1 MEAGP
6 KQGACTAVGV
16 AAGSM
21 SIAGGQAHVVQQQQ
35 QQQQHV
41 HEPATGENCNP
52 EEGVLTARVHVPEL
66 YVSKCLQFPKD
77 QLVWDV
83 KQQCLASLPKVAT
96 WYRELKESFN
106 YGLFCPPV
114 NGKAG
119 KFLDEERRL
128 GDYPFNGP
136 VGYLELKYKRRVYKM
151 LHLDEKQ
158 LKAMH
163 TRTNLRRL
171 LDYVANS
178 QVEKIAKMCSKGL
191 DPNFHCQETGETP
204 LTLATSLKKPSKVII
219 ALVNGGALLDY
230 RTKEGLT
237 AMHRAVERNSLE
249 AVKTLLEL
257 GASPNYKD
265 TKGLTP
271 LYYSVIYKTD
281 PMLCETLLHDHATIG
296 AQDLQGWQEVHQA
309 CRNNLVQHLDHL
321 LFYGADMNARNAS
334 GNTPLH
340 VCAVNNTDSSCI
352 RQLLFRGAQ
361 KDSLNYANQT
371 PYQVAV
377 IAGNMELAEVI
388 KSYQP
393 EEVVPFKG
401 PPRYNPKRRS
411 VAFGGMTT
419 SCSASNLGTLTRI
432 PSSSEHQ
439 GTIGSTSSSSSTL
452 TRTISVDQY
461 PTGALSRLSI
471 AEQYSTGILSRTSTS
486 ATTTSTTMTTTT
498 TTTAASSASSS
509 SSSSSSSGEPLYS
522 CGNIK
527 RNVASNIEQYAMGTL
542 SRITPSNENY
552 PNSGTLS
559 RTPSSERQYATTG
572 SLTRAPSNEQYSNTA
587 TLSRTPST
595 EKYSSTSISRASS
608 TEQQQQQQQQH
619 SSSNITRTESHQS
632 NLNRVPSMER
642 SDNGALQRI
651 PSEQHLTGTTTTR
664 AQLHEQTSHHSIIS
678 RNEHLQNTIN
688 RLPSEYQSP
697 GTLRDPTAR
706 SPAAEHYQNLRIEGL
721 TRLHEH
727 RIELQ
732 HRLDIHGRTMEM
744 PPSPSPSSRSLAP
757 FSSASSSLSEGSN
770 QPSGEDSASIVTDKS
785 LGDTA
790 SDVISDSSGVGTSQS
805 DTTNSLSIPGTTVV
819 CVESYSSGIAG
830 HLNINQGDILEVTGA
845 TDCGLLE
852 GVLRGQG
859 TGLFPAHCV
868 QEVRLR
874 HTNIPLGPQIVRE
887 GRNRVLGRRESQ
899 HKYFATAPR
908 LKKPV
913 TAEPRT
919 VVLHRSR
926 KGFGFVLR
934 GAKATSPLMELTPS
948 ARYPALQ
955 YLDDVDQGG
964 VADLAGLRKGDFL
977 IQINGE
983 DVTTASHEHVVD
995 LIRRSGELVRMTV
1008 VSPVISLPNS
1018 QSAAALPTSQPNQRQ
1033 YATLPRKGSTNVP
1046 MSGTLGRS
1054 PAPLPPRRD
1063 PKTTLSVGRA
1073 RARSM
1078 VAGLEGGGEKD
1089 DRDDIAST
1097 GGKSSSAESIHLPQQ
1112 PSTGSNTGQNTPVQ
1126 PRTAS
1131 IRSRPT
1137 SSRITAAELEELFQ
1151 RQQGSAN
1158 GQYGS
1163 SMMSSHF
1170 QTGQATKSHP
1180 SSPAKTGRVYA
1191 SVAEMK
1197 RKGKSSSRVRFFG
1210 GLGGGSDLHRDFHST
1225 PDLNVQAQ
1233 SAILGAKGH
1242 RSQEDVNALIGRN
1255 ALPPPNHP
1263 PPPPPVGQVIKVNVG
1278 PNAPDVVTPSSVYDN
1293 MAHIQQVKELAA
1305 ASSEGGYGVMSSFR
1319 PSNSA
1324 KLYASPEDMKTVGYR
1339 SRSLPAHSTGSHIR
1353 KSHSL
1358 RTPNNGGFKQA
1369 TNGQAP
1375 SGSVTNVSAASNGV
1389 SSGNQAGSNN
1399 QYAQPLKTNRSHSI
1413 AGTRE
1418 RKKKSITSSSSV
1430 TNLSSSVAAPPIP
1443 EPDYSLSES
1452 ENDEEEE
1459 EEREE
1464 EEETDEGE
1472 SEITKELEKAAAR
1485 EKLESTRETSGNS
1498 NASGSSSSGS
1508 SSLPHSFSVEEIQ
1521 KVRTQL
1527 KSSKSHP
1534 NEFLLSQQTQQ
1545 LVEDGD
1551 NSSSG
1556 VSSDQDVPVGPPT
1569 GFDDTSRND
1578 NNAVQSTISSDKE
1591 NNNPKRMNYSSGM
1604 LTRHAVSL
1612 AQLPPPIEADAEEQ
1626 NNDLFVPPPP
1636 EFNAGPSANNGGDN
1650 ELVFAPPPQFCDT
1663 RQSQSR
1669 VKIIGAIPKVGNNQV
1684 KPPTGRLHSQ

>member
-1 MEAGP
+1 MEAIP
-6 KQGACTAVGV
+6 KPGV
-16 AAGSM
+16 CPG
-21 SIAGGQAHVVQQQQ
+21 GGQAGSVTGCQVQPPQGQ
-35 QQQQHV
+35 
-41 HEPATGENCNP
+41 EIANETGP
-52 EEGVLTARVHVPEL
+52 VEEGVLLARVHVPEL

-171 LDYVANS
+171 LEYVANS

-204 LTLATSLKKPSKVII
+204 LTLATTLKKPSKVII

-230 RTKEGLT
+230 RTKDGLT
-237 AMHRAVERNSLE
+237 AMHRAVERNSLD

-296 AQDLQGWQEVHQA
+296 AQDLQGWQEVHHA

-388 KSYQP
+388 KNYQL

-419 SCSASNLGTLTRI
+419 SCSAINLGTLTRI
-432 PSSSEHQ
+432 PSTNETTTC
-439 GTIGSTSSSSSTL
+439 GTL

-461 PTGALSRLSI
+461 S
-471 AEQYSTGILSRTSTS
+471 
-486 ATTTSTTMTTTT
+486 
-498 TTTAASSASSS
+498 
-509 SSSSSSSGEPLYS
+509 
-522 CGNIK
+522 
-527 RNVASNIEQYAMGTL
+527 
-542 SRITPSNENY
+542 
-552 PNSGTLS
+552 SGTLS
-559 RTPSSERQYATTG
+559 RLPISEQYNTSIGSVRIPSSNEQYSSSSFITRTT
-572 SLTRAPSNEQYSNTA
+572 PSNEQYSSA
-587 TLSRTPST
+587 SMSRVLSA
-595 EKYSSTSISRASS
+595 EHQYSGMSRAESHHSS
-608 TEQQQQQQQQH
+608 LNRVPSIDQARVECGTLQRIPSDQQLGTITRAQQQQQQQQ
-619 SSSNITRTESHQS
+619 
-632 NLNRVPSMER
+632 
-642 SDNGALQRI
+642 
-651 PSEQHLTGTTTTR
+651 
-664 AQLHEQTSHHSIIS
+664 QLHQHDQHIHHAMNRS
-678 RNEHLQNTIN
+678 EHLQNTIN
-688 RLPSEYQSP
+688 RVPSEYQTP
-697 GTLRDPTAR
+697 ALRDPNAR
-706 SPAAEHYQNLRIEGL
+706 SPNVVEHYQNMRIEGL
-721 TRLHEH
+721 TRLQEH

-732 HRLDIHGRTMEM
+732 HRLDIHGRMMEM

-757 FSSASSSLSEGSN
+757 FSSASSSLSDGSN

-805 DTTNSLSIPGTTVV
+805 DTTNSISIPGTTVV
-819 CVESYSSGIAG
+819 CVESYNSGIAG
-830 HLNINQGDILEVTGA
+830 HLTINQGDILEVTGA

-859 TGLFPAHCV
+859 TGLIPAHCV

-874 HTNIPLGPQIVRE
+874 HTNIPMGSQHVRE

-899 HKYFATAPR
+899 QHKYFATAPR
-908 LKKPV
+908 LKKPISMFSV
-913 TAEPRT
+913 TSEPRS
-919 VVLHRSR
+919 VVLHRAR
-926 KGFGFVLR
+926 KGFGFILR
-934 GAKATSPLMELTPS
+934 GAKTTPSNLLGLTP
-948 ARYPALQ
+948 AAQ
-955 YLDDVDQGG
+955 YLDDVSPGG
-964 VADLAGLRKGDFL
+964 VADLAGLKKGDFL

-983 DVTTASHEHVVD
+983 DVSTASHEHVVD

-1008 VSPVISLPNS
+1008 VSPVVNLPNS

-1033 YATLPRKGSTNVP
+1033 YATLPRKGSNNVP
-1046 MSGTLGRS
+1046 ISGTLGRS
-1054 PAPLPPRRD
+1054 PAPMPPRRD

-1112 PSTGSNTGQNTPVQ
+1112 PSTGPNTGQNTPVQ

-1151 RQQGSAN
+1151 RQQGNDSS
-1158 GQYGS
+1158 QYGT

-1170 QTGQATKSHP
+1170 QSGPATKSHP
-1180 SSPAKTGRVYA
+1180 SSPAKTGRVYT

-1197 RKGKSSSRVRFFG
+1197 RKGKCGRNKPKACNKQRF
-1210 GLGGGSDLHRDFHST
+1210 GLKC
-1225 PDLNVQAQ
+1225 N
-1233 SAILGAKGH
+1233 
-1242 RSQEDVNALIGRN
+1242 QEDE
-1255 ALPPPNHP
+1255 
-1263 PPPPPVGQVIKVNVG
+1263 
-1278 PNAPDVVTPSSVYDN
+1278 DY
-1293 MAHIQQVKELAA
+1293 
-1305 ASSEGGYGVMSSFR
+1305 
-1319 PSNSA
+1319 
-1324 KLYASPEDMKTVGYR
+1324 LYY
-1339 SRSLPAHSTGSHIR
+1339 
-1353 KSHSL
+1353 
-1358 RTPNNGGFKQA
+1358 
-1369 TNGQAP
+1369 
-1375 SGSVTNVSAASNGV
+1375 
-1389 SSGNQAGSNN
+1389 
-1399 QYAQPLKTNRSHSI
+1399 
-1413 AGTRE
+1413 
-1418 RKKKSITSSSSV
+1418 
-1430 TNLSSSVAAPPIP
+1430 
-1443 EPDYSLSES
+1443 
-1452 ENDEEEE
+1452 
-1459 EEREE
+1459 
-1464 EEETDEGE
+1464 
-1472 SEITKELEKAAAR
+1472 
-1485 EKLESTRETSGNS
+1485 
-1498 NASGSSSSGS
+1498 
-1508 SSLPHSFSVEEIQ
+1508 
-1521 KVRTQL
+1521 
-1527 KSSKSHP
+1527 
-1534 NEFLLSQQTQQ
+1534 
-1545 LVEDGD
+1545 
-1551 NSSSG
+1551 
-1556 VSSDQDVPVGPPT
+1556 
-1569 GFDDTSRND
+1569 
-1578 NNAVQSTISSDKE
+1578 
-1591 NNNPKRMNYSSGM
+1591 
-1604 LTRHAVSL
+1604 
-1612 AQLPPPIEADAEEQ
+1612 
-1626 NNDLFVPPPP
+1626 
-1636 EFNAGPSANNGGDN
+1636 
-1650 ELVFAPPPQFCDT
+1650 
-1663 RQSQSR
+1663 
-1669 VKIIGAIPKVGNNQV
+1669 
-1684 KPPTGRLHSQ
+1684 

>member
-1 MEAGP
+1 MNEYKYRETKKNTRLPGP
-6 KQGACTAVGV
+6 PHHHHHPSLLRLCYGYTTTA
-16 AAGSM
+16 S
-21 SIAGGQAHVVQQQQ
+21 S
-35 QQQQHV
+35 
-41 HEPATGENCNP
+41 P
-52 EEGVLTARVHVPEL
+52 L
-66 YVSKCLQFPKD
+66 SS
-77 QLVWDV
+77 
-83 KQQCLASLPKVAT
+83 ASQVAT

-171 LDYVANS
+171 LDYVASS

-204 LTLATSLKKPSKVII
+204 LTLATTLKKPSKVII

-271 LYYSVIYKTD
+271 LYYSVTCKTD

-340 VCAVNNTDSSCI
+340 VCAVNNTDASCI

-388 KSYQP
+388 KNYQP

-411 VAFGGMTT
+411 VAFAGASMMTT
-419 SCSASNLGTLTRI
+419 SCSANNLGTLTRI
-432 PSSSEHQ
+432 PSTEQHAAASNAASSVAA
-439 GTIGSTSSSSSTL
+439 GGTL
-452 TRTISVDQY
+452 TRTVSVEQY
-461 PTGALSRLSI
+461 ASI
-471 AEQYSTGILSRTSTS
+471 TRVQFAEQY
-486 ATTTSTTMTTTT
+486 
-498 TTTAASSASSS
+498 AAA
-509 SSSSSSSGEPLYS
+509 
-522 CGNIK
+522 
-527 RNVASNIEQYAMGTL
+527 
-542 SRITPSNENY
+542 
-552 PNSGTLS
+552 
-559 RTPSSERQYATTG
+559 
-572 SLTRAPSNEQYSNTA
+572 
-587 TLSRTPST
+587 
-595 EKYSSTSISRASS
+595 
-608 TEQQQQQQQQH
+608 
-619 SSSNITRTESHQS
+619 
-632 NLNRVPSMER
+632 NLNRVPSTEQPYHPPLPPSSASGGTLVRVGEKYAQHGVLSRASSGERYDPTLARISSTSEQYPANTLTRVSSMEQYPVVAAGLSR
-642 SDNGALQRI
+642 VPSTEQYPSNVASVESASASHHHGSLGRVPSVESSSRNDLPRI
-651 PSEQHLTGTTTTR
+651 PSEQDGHRLT
-664 AQLHEQTSHHSIIS
+664 
-678 RNEHLQNTIN
+678 
-688 RLPSEYQSP
+688 SEYQSP
-697 GTLRDPTAR
+697 NSLRDPNAR
-706 SPAAEHYQNLRIEGL
+706 LPTAAENYQNLRMEGL
-721 TRLHEH
+721 TRLQEH
-727 RIELQ
+727 RLELQ
-732 HRLDIHGRTMEM
+732 HRLDMHRTMEM

-819 CVESYSSGIAG
+819 CVESYNSGITG
-830 HLNINQGDILEVTGA
+830 HLTINQGDILEVTGA

-852 GVLRGQG
+852 GILRGQG

-874 HTNIPLGPQIVRE
+874 HTNIPLGPQSARD

-913 TAEPRT
+913 TSEPRT

-983 DVTTASHEHVVD
+983 DVTTASHERVVD
-995 LIRRSGELVRMTV
+995 LIRKSGELVRMTV
-1008 VSPVISLPNS
+1008 VSPMISLPNS
-1018 QSAAALPTSQPNQRQ
+1018 QSAAALPTSQPIQRQ
-1033 YATLPRKGSTNVP
+1033 YATLPRKGNNNVVIG
-1046 MSGTLGRS
+1046 GTLGRS
-1054 PAPLPPRRD
+1054 PAPAPPRRD

-1078 VAGLEGGGEKD
+1078 VAGLEGGGERD
-1089 DRDDIAST
+1089 DRDEIAST
-1097 GGKSSSAESIHLPQQ
+1097 GAKSSSAESIHMPQQ
-1112 PSTGSNTGQNTPVQ
+1112 SSTGSNTGQNTPVQ

-1151 RQQGSAN
+1151 RQQGSA
-1158 GQYGS
+1158 GSQYNS

-1170 QTGQATKSHP
+1170 QTVSQSTKSHP

-1197 RKGKSSSRVRFFG
+1197 RKGKSHSRVRFFG

-1225 PDLNVQAQ
+1225 PDLNVQVQ
-1233 SAILGAKGH
+1233 SSSLLAPKGH
-1242 RSQEDVNALIGRN
+1242 RSQEDVNALNGRN
-1255 ALPPPNHP
+1255 GLPPPNHP
-1263 PPPPPVGQVIKVNVG
+1263 PPPPPVGQVVKVNVG
-1278 PNAPDVVTPSSVYDN
+1278 ANVPDVVTPASVYDN

-1305 ASSEGGYGVMSSFR
+1305 ATVESGYGVMSSFR

-1339 SRSLPAHSTGSHIR
+1339 SRSLPATRSHIR

-1358 RTPNNGGFKQA
+1358 RAPNTTFKPPGSQQTLNNNSCANGN
-1369 TNGQAP
+1369 TN
-1375 SGSVTNVSAASNGV
+1375 SSA
-1389 SSGNQAGSNN
+1389 NN

-1413 AGTRE
+1413 TGIRE
-1418 RKKKSITSSSSV
+1418 RKKKSVSASSSI
-1430 TNLSSSVAAPPIP
+1430 TNLSSIAAPSNNNGGPTPPSSAPPIP

-1452 ENDEEEE
+1452 ENDDEEDED
-1459 EEREE
+1459 
-1464 EEETDEGE
+1464 ETDEDGE
-1472 SEITKELEKAAAR
+1472 SEIAKELEKAAAR
-1485 EKLESTRETSGNS
+1485 DKLEATRETSGNS
-1498 NASGSSSSGS
+1498 NTSGSSSSGS
-1508 SSLPHSFSVEEIQ
+1508 GSLPHSFSVEEIQ

-1534 NEFLLSQQTQQ
+1534 NDFLLQQTQQ
-1545 LVEDGD
+1545 SLTEDGD

-1556 VSSDQDVPVGPPT
+1556 VSSDQDVPVGPPM
-1569 GFDDTSRND
+1569 GFDDTANLRNLT
-1578 NNAVQSTISSDKE
+1578 NESNQHPAATLMAIGSAEKE
-1591 NNNPKRMNYSSGM
+1591 SGNPKIRSGYGSSGL

-1626 NNDLFVPPPP
+1626 NNDMFVPPPP
-1636 EFNAGPSANNGGDN
+1636 EFNAGPSTGGQD
-1650 ELVFAPPPQFCDT
+1650 EVVFAPPPQFCDN
-1663 RQSQSR
+1663 RQQQQQQQQQQMQQQQTPQNN
-1669 VKIIGAIPKVGNNQV
+1669 VKIIGAIPKVVGNQV
-1684 KPPTGRLHSQ
+1684 KASGGGRLQ

>member
-6 KQGACTAVGV
+6 KQ
-16 AAGSM
+16 
-21 SIAGGQAHVVQQQQ
+21 QQPPQQPQLQQQQ
-35 QQQQHV
+35 QQSPQQQQQLQQQQNSPGSGTLSQTTIGSQGGPTQGQCQQNA
-41 HEPATGENCNP
+41 EDALAAAENTP
-52 EEGVLTARVHVPEL
+52 VSEGVLLARIHVPEL

-83 KQQCLASLPKVAT
+83 KQQCLASLPKEVAT

-171 LDYVANS
+171 LDYVQSS

-204 LTLATSLKKPSKVII
+204 LTLATTLKKPSKVII

-340 VCAVNNTDSSCI
+340 VCAVNNTDASCI

-361 KDSLNYANQT
+361 KDALNYANQT

-388 KSYQP
+388 KNYQS
-393 EEVVPFKG
+393 EEV
-401 PPRYNPKRRS
+401 
-411 VAFGGMTT
+411 
-419 SCSASNLGTLTRI
+419 
-432 PSSSEHQ
+432 
-439 GTIGSTSSSSSTL
+439 
-452 TRTISVDQY
+452 
-461 PTGALSRLSI
+461 
-471 AEQYSTGILSRTSTS
+471 
-486 ATTTSTTMTTTT
+486 
-498 TTTAASSASSS
+498 
-509 SSSSSSSGEPLYS
+509 
-522 CGNIK
+522 
-527 RNVASNIEQYAMGTL
+527 
-542 SRITPSNENY
+542 
-552 PNSGTLS
+552 
-559 RTPSSERQYATTG
+559 
-572 SLTRAPSNEQYSNTA
+572 
-587 TLSRTPST
+587 
-595 EKYSSTSISRASS
+595 
-608 TEQQQQQQQQH
+608 
-619 SSSNITRTESHQS
+619 
-632 NLNRVPSMER
+632 
-642 SDNGALQRI
+642 
-651 PSEQHLTGTTTTR
+651 
-664 AQLHEQTSHHSIIS
+664 
-678 RNEHLQNTIN
+678 
-688 RLPSEYQSP
+688 
-697 GTLRDPTAR
+697 
-706 SPAAEHYQNLRIEGL
+706 
-721 TRLHEH
+721 
-727 RIELQ
+727 
-732 HRLDIHGRTMEM
+732 
-744 PPSPSPSSRSLAP
+744 
-757 FSSASSSLSEGSN
+757 
-770 QPSGEDSASIVTDKS
+770 DKS

-819 CVESYSSGIAG
+819 CVENYSSGITG
-830 HLNINQGDILEVTGA
+830 HLTINQGDILEGNDQKYFFDSKRVFVSLFLTVTGA

-874 HTNIPLGPQIVRE
+874 HTNIPLGPQPARD

-913 TAEPRT
+913 TSEPRT

-948 ARYPALQ
+948 AKYPALQ

-995 LIRRSGELVRMTV
+995 LIRKSGELVRMTV

-1018 QSAAALPTSQPNQRQ
+1018 QSAAALPTSQPIQRQ
-1033 YATLPRKGSTNVP
+1033 YATLPRKGNNNVVVG
-1046 MSGTLGRS
+1046 GTLGRS
-1054 PAPLPPRRD
+1054 PAPVPPRRD

-1078 VAGLEGGGEKD
+1078 VAGLEGGGERD
-1089 DRDDIAST
+1089 DRDEIAST
-1097 GGKSSSAESIHLPQQ
+1097 GAKSSSAESIHMPQQ

-1151 RQQGSAN
+1151 RQQGSAG
-1158 GQYGS
+1158 GQYSS
-1163 SMMSSHF
+1163 SMMSSSHF
-1170 QTGQATKSHP
+1170 QTTGQSTKSHP

-1197 RKGKSSSRVRFFG
+1197 RKGKSQSRVRFFG
-1210 GLGGGSDLHRDFHST
+1210 GVGGGSDLHRDFHST

-1233 SAILGAKGH
+1233 SSSLLAHKYH
-1242 RSQEDVNALIGRN
+1242 RSQEDVNALNGRN
-1255 ALPPPNHP
+1255 GLPPPNHP

-1278 PNAPDVVTPSSVYDN
+1278 ANVPDVVTPASVYDN

-1305 ASSEGGYGVMSSFR
+1305 AAVDSGYGVMSSFR

-1339 SRSLPAHSTGSHIR
+1339 SRSLPANRPHLR
-1353 KSHSL
+1353 KSQSL
-1358 RTPNNGGFKQA
+1358 RSTPCSTTFNS
-1369 TNGQAP
+1369 
-1375 SGSVTNVSAASNGV
+1375 SGSQQALNTNVNSNGNDNNSV
-1389 SSGNQAGSNN
+1389 NN
-1399 QYAQPLKTNRSHSI
+1399 QYAQPLKTTRSHST
-1413 AGTRE
+1413 AGIRE
-1418 RKKKSITSSSSV
+1418 RKKKTVVSTSSSV
-1430 TNLSSSVAAPPIP
+1430 TNLSSIASGANGTGSTQSSTAPPIP

-1452 ENDEEEE
+1452 ENDEGED
-1459 EEREE
+1459 
-1464 EEETDEGE
+1464 ETDEDGE
-1472 SEITKELEKAAAR
+1472 SEIAKELEKAAAR
-1485 EKLESTRETSGNS
+1485 EKLEATRETSGNS
-1498 NASGSSSSGS
+1498 NTSGSSSSGS
-1508 SSLPHSFSVEEIQ
+1508 GSLPHSFSVEEIQ

-1534 NEFLLSQQTQQ
+1534 NDFLLQQKQES

-1556 VSSDQDVPVGPPT
+1556 VSSDQDVPVGPPM
-1569 GFDDTSRND
+1569 GFDDTAVRNLA
-1578 NNAVQSTISSDKE
+1578 NQESNQHSTSAGAALLSSIGPIEKE
-1591 NNNPKRMNYSSGM
+1591 SNQTKRPGYGGSGL

-1636 EFNAGPSANNGGDN
+1636 EFNAGPSAGGQDQ
-1650 ELVFAPPPQFCDT
+1650 EVLVFAPPPQFCDNKAQT
-1663 RQSQSR
+1663 QQQQQQTTSQNR
-1669 VKIIGAIPKVGNNQV
+1669 VKIIGAIPKVVGNQV
-1684 KPPTGRLHSQ
+1684 KASGGRLP

>member
-6 KQGACTAVGV
+6 KQ
-16 AAGSM
+16 
-21 SIAGGQAHVVQQQQ
+21 QQQPPQLQQQQ
-35 QQQQHV
+35 QQPQQQS
-41 HEPATGENCNP
+41 PQQQQQQNSPGNATQAIIGPQGGSTPQAQQNAEDALAAAENNTP
-52 EEGVLTARVHVPEL
+52 VNEGMLLARIHVPEL

-83 KQQCLASLPKVAT
+83 KQQCLASLPKEVAT

-171 LDYVANS
+171 LDYVQSS

-204 LTLATSLKKPSKVII
+204 LTLATTLKKPSKVII

-271 LYYSVIYKTD
+271 LYYSVIHKTD

-340 VCAVNNTDSSCI
+340 VCAVNNTDASCI

-361 KDSLNYANQT
+361 KDALNYANQT

-388 KSYQP
+388 KNYQP
-393 EEVVPFKG
+393 EEV
-401 PPRYNPKRRS
+401 
-411 VAFGGMTT
+411 
-419 SCSASNLGTLTRI
+419 
-432 PSSSEHQ
+432 
-439 GTIGSTSSSSSTL
+439 
-452 TRTISVDQY
+452 
-461 PTGALSRLSI
+461 
-471 AEQYSTGILSRTSTS
+471 
-486 ATTTSTTMTTTT
+486 
-498 TTTAASSASSS
+498 
-509 SSSSSSSGEPLYS
+509 
-522 CGNIK
+522 
-527 RNVASNIEQYAMGTL
+527 
-542 SRITPSNENY
+542 
-552 PNSGTLS
+552 
-559 RTPSSERQYATTG
+559 
-572 SLTRAPSNEQYSNTA
+572 
-587 TLSRTPST
+587 
-595 EKYSSTSISRASS
+595 
-608 TEQQQQQQQQH
+608 
-619 SSSNITRTESHQS
+619 
-632 NLNRVPSMER
+632 
-642 SDNGALQRI
+642 
-651 PSEQHLTGTTTTR
+651 
-664 AQLHEQTSHHSIIS
+664 
-678 RNEHLQNTIN
+678 
-688 RLPSEYQSP
+688 
-697 GTLRDPTAR
+697 
-706 SPAAEHYQNLRIEGL
+706 
-721 TRLHEH
+721 
-727 RIELQ
+727 
-732 HRLDIHGRTMEM
+732 
-744 PPSPSPSSRSLAP
+744 
-757 FSSASSSLSEGSN
+757 
-770 QPSGEDSASIVTDKS
+770 DKS

-819 CVESYSSGIAG
+819 CVESYNSGITG
-830 HLNINQGDILEVTGA
+830 HLTINQGDILEGNVQKYYSDSKRVFVSLLLTVTGA

-852 GVLRGQG
+852 GILRGQG

-874 HTNIPLGPQIVRE
+874 HTNIPLGPQPARD

-913 TAEPRT
+913 TSEPRT

-995 LIRRSGELVRMTV
+995 LIRKSGELVRMTV

-1018 QSAAALPTSQPNQRQ
+1018 QSAAALPTSQPIQRQ
-1033 YATLPRKGSTNVP
+1033 YATLPRKGNTNVVIG
-1046 MSGTLGRS
+1046 GTLGRS
-1054 PAPLPPRRD
+1054 PAPVPPRRD

-1078 VAGLEGGGEKD
+1078 VAGLEGGGERD
-1089 DRDDIAST
+1089 DRDEIAST
-1097 GGKSSSAESIHLPQQ
+1097 GAKSSSAESIHMPQQ

-1151 RQQGSAN
+1151 RQQGSAG
-1158 GQYGS
+1158 GQYSS
-1163 SMMSSHF
+1163 SMMSSSHF
-1170 QTGQATKSHP
+1170 QTTGQSTKSHP

-1197 RKGKSSSRVRFFG
+1197 RKGKSQSKVRFFG

-1233 SAILGAKGH
+1233 SSSLLAPKCH
-1242 RSQEDVNALIGRN
+1242 RSQEDVNTLNGRN
-1255 ALPPPNHP
+1255 GLPPPNHP

-1278 PNAPDVVTPSSVYDN
+1278 ANVPDVVTPASVYDN

-1305 ASSEGGYGVMSSFR
+1305 ATVEGGYGVMSSFR

-1339 SRSLPAHSTGSHIR
+1339 SRSLPANRPHLR

-1358 RTPNNGGFKQA
+1358 RNPPNNTMFKPTGSQQA
-1369 TNGQAP
+1369 LNN
-1375 SGSVTNVSAASNGV
+1375 NVGNMNSNGN
-1389 SSGNQAGSNN
+1389 GNN
-1399 QYAQPLKTNRSHSI
+1399 QYAQPLKTTRSHST
-1413 AGTRE
+1413 AGIRE
-1418 RKKKSITSSSSV
+1418 RKKKTVVLNSSSSV
-1430 TNLSSSVAAPPIP
+1430 TNLSSIASGANGTTVPSNSAPPIP

-1452 ENDEEEE
+1452 ENDDDEGEDD
-1459 EEREE
+1459 
-1464 EEETDEGE
+1464 ETDEDGE
-1472 SEITKELEKAAAR
+1472 SEIAKELEKAAAR
-1485 EKLESTRETSGNS
+1485 EKLEATRETSGNS
-1498 NASGSSSSGS
+1498 NTSGSSSSGS
-1508 SSLPHSFSVEEIQ
+1508 GSLPHSFSVEEIQ

-1534 NEFLLSQQTQQ
+1534 NDFLLQTQQ
-1545 LVEDGD
+1545 SLVEDGD

-1556 VSSDQDVPVGPPT
+1556 VSSDQDVPVGPPM
-1569 GFDDTSRND
+1569 GFDDTAVRNLA
-1578 NNAVQSTISSDKE
+1578 NQESNQHSGGAALLTTGVNPIDKE
-1591 NNNPKRMNYSSGM
+1591 SSQTKRPGYGGSGL

-1636 EFNAGPSANNGGDN
+1636 EFNAGPSAGSQDQ
-1650 ELVFAPPPQFCDT
+1650 EVLVFAPPPQFCDNKLQQQQQQT
-1663 RQSQSR
+1663 TSQNR
-1669 VKIIGAIPKVGNNQV
+1669 VKIIGAIPKVAGNQV
-1684 KPPTGRLHSQ
+1684 KASGGRALP

>member
-1 MEAGP
+1 
-6 KQGACTAVGV
+6 
-16 AAGSM
+16 
-21 SIAGGQAHVVQQQQ
+21 
-35 QQQQHV
+35 
-41 HEPATGENCNP
+41 
-52 EEGVLTARVHVPEL
+52 
-66 YVSKCLQFPKD
+66 
-77 QLVWDV
+77 
-83 KQQCLASLPKVAT
+83 
-96 WYRELKESFN
+96 
-106 YGLFCPPV
+106 
-114 NGKAG
+114 
-119 KFLDEERRL
+119 
-128 GDYPFNGP
+128 
-136 VGYLELKYKRRVYKM
+136 M

-171 LDYVANS
+171 LEYVANS

-204 LTLATSLKKPSKVII
+204 LTLATTLKKPSKVII

-340 VCAVNNTDSSCI
+340 VCAVNNTDASCI

-388 KSYQP
+388 KNYQP

-411 VAFGGMTT
+411 VAFAGTSTMTT

-432 PSSSEHQ
+432 PSAEQQH
-439 GTIGSTSSSSSTL
+439 GSTGIGAPGGSL
-452 TRTISVDQY
+452 TRTISVEQY
-461 PTGALSRLSI
+461 TSSVHAVTRVPS
-471 AEQYSTGILSRTSTS
+471 AEQY
-486 ATTTSTTMTTTT
+486 A
-498 TTTAASSASSS
+498 
-509 SSSSSSSGEPLYS
+509 
-522 CGNIK
+522 
-527 RNVASNIEQYAMGTL
+527 
-542 SRITPSNENY
+542 
-552 PNSGTLS
+552 
-559 RTPSSERQYATTG
+559 
-572 SLTRAPSNEQYSNTA
+572 SLTRV
-587 TLSRTPST
+587 PST
-595 EKYSSTSISRASS
+595 EHQQYPSIG
-608 TEQQQQQQQQH
+608 T
-619 SSSNITRTESHQS
+619 
-632 NLNRVPSMER
+632 LNRVPSGEQYASPIATATGTVTR
-642 SDNGALQRI
+642 VSTSTEQYTSTSGTLTRVPSTEQYPTGTLTRVPSTEQYPSRTLSGEQYAGTTGIARTESHHASLGRVPSIEPTRNDLQRI
-651 PSEQHLTGTTTTR
+651 PSEHHVPRPEQNGHRITTD
-664 AQLHEQTSHHSIIS
+664 
-678 RNEHLQNTIN
+678 
-688 RLPSEYQSP
+688 YQSP
-697 GTLRDPTAR
+697 NSLRDPNAR
-706 SPAAEHYQNLRIEGL
+706 LPANAENYQNLRMEGL
-721 TRLHEH
+721 TRLQEH
-727 RIELQ
+727 RLELQ
-732 HRLDIHGRTMEM
+732 QRLDMHRTMEM

-819 CVESYSSGIAG
+819 CVESYNSGILG
-830 HLNINQGDILEVTGA
+830 HLSINQGDILEVTGA

-874 HTNIPLGPQIVRE
+874 HTNIPLGPQPARD

-913 TAEPRT
+913 TSEPRT

-995 LIRRSGELVRMTV
+995 LIRKSGELVRMTV
-1008 VSPVISLPNS
+1008 VSPMISLPNS
-1018 QSAAALPTSQPNQRQ
+1018 QSAAILPTSQPIQRQ
-1033 YATLPRKGSTNVP
+1033 YATLPRKGNNNVVIG
-1046 MSGTLGRS
+1046 GTLGRS
-1054 PAPLPPRRD
+1054 PAPMPPRRD

-1078 VAGLEGGGEKD
+1078 VAGLEGGGERD
-1089 DRDDIAST
+1089 DRDEITST
-1097 GGKSSSAESIHLPQQ
+1097 GAKSSSAESIHLPQQ

-1151 RQQGSAN
+1151 RQQGSTS
-1158 GQYGS
+1158 GQYSS

-1225 PDLNVQAQ
+1225 PDLNMQAQ
-1233 SAILGAKGH
+1233 SSVLAPKGH
-1242 RSQEDVNALIGRN
+1242 RSQEDVNALNGRN
-1255 ALPPPNHP
+1255 GLPPPNHP
-1263 PPPPPVGQVIKVNVG
+1263 PPPPPVGQVVKVNVG
-1278 PNAPDVVTPSSVYDN
+1278 ANVPDVVTPASVYDN

-1305 ASSEGGYGVMSSFR
+1305 ATTDGGYGVMSSFR

-1324 KLYASPEDMKTVGYR
+1324 KLYASPEDTKTVGYR
-1339 SRSLPAHSTGSHIR
+1339 SRSLPAHTTRCHVR

-1358 RTPNNGGFKQA
+1358 RTPNNTTFK
-1369 TNGQAP
+1369 P
-1375 SGSVTNVSAASNGV
+1375 VSNQQNSSNTASNN
-1389 SSGNQAGSNN
+1389 NQVGNN
-1399 QYAQPLKTNRSHSI
+1399 QYAQPLKTNRSHST
-1413 AGTRE
+1413 AGIRE
-1418 RKKKSITSSSSV
+1418 RKKKVIATSSSV
-1430 TNLSSSVAAPPIP
+1430 TNLSSISNTNAGPTVPSSAAPPIP

-1452 ENDEEEE
+1452 ENDEG
-1459 EEREE
+1459 
-1464 EEETDEGE
+1464 EEETDDDVE
-1472 SEITKELEKAAAR
+1472 SEIAKELEKAAAR

-1498 NASGSSSSGS
+1498 NTSGSSSSGS

-1534 NEFLLSQQTQQ
+1534 NDFLLQQTQQ
-1545 LVEDGD
+1545 SLVEDGD

-1569 GFDDTSRND
+1569 GFDDTAARNLAND
-1578 NNAVQSTISSDKE
+1578 ASQHSTTVLTVSSNEKE
-1591 NNNPKRMNYSSGM
+1591 GNPKRTSYGGSGL

-1626 NNDLFVPPPP
+1626 SNDLFVPPPP
-1636 EFNAGPSANNGGDN
+1636 EFNAGPSAGNTD
-1650 ELVFAPPPQFCDT
+1650 EMVFAPPPQFCDNK
-1663 RQSQSR
+1663 QQQQNR
-1669 VKIIGAIPKVGNNQV
+1669 VKIIGAIPKVTNNQV
-1684 KPPTGRLHSQ
+1684 KASGGRLHNQ

>member
-6 KQGACTAVGV
+6 KQ
-16 AAGSM
+16 
-21 SIAGGQAHVVQQQQ
+21 QQPPLQQPQQQQ
-35 QQQQHV
+35 QQQSPQQQQQQQDSPGSAQSQTSIGPQGCPTQGQGQQNA
-41 HEPATGENCNP
+41 EDALAATENTP
-52 EEGVLTARVHVPEL
+52 VSEGVLLARIHVPEL

-83 KQQCLASLPKVAT
+83 KQQCLASLPKEVAT

-171 LDYVANS
+171 LDYVQSS

-204 LTLATSLKKPSKVII
+204 LTLATTLKKPSKVII

-296 AQDLQGWQEVHQA
+296 AQDLQGWHEVHQA

-340 VCAVNNTDSSCI
+340 VCAVNNTDASCI

-361 KDSLNYANQT
+361 KDALNYANQT

-388 KSYQP
+388 KNYQS
-393 EEVVPFKG
+393 EEV
-401 PPRYNPKRRS
+401 
-411 VAFGGMTT
+411 
-419 SCSASNLGTLTRI
+419 
-432 PSSSEHQ
+432 
-439 GTIGSTSSSSSTL
+439 
-452 TRTISVDQY
+452 
-461 PTGALSRLSI
+461 
-471 AEQYSTGILSRTSTS
+471 
-486 ATTTSTTMTTTT
+486 
-498 TTTAASSASSS
+498 
-509 SSSSSSSGEPLYS
+509 
-522 CGNIK
+522 
-527 RNVASNIEQYAMGTL
+527 
-542 SRITPSNENY
+542 
-552 PNSGTLS
+552 
-559 RTPSSERQYATTG
+559 
-572 SLTRAPSNEQYSNTA
+572 
-587 TLSRTPST
+587 
-595 EKYSSTSISRASS
+595 
-608 TEQQQQQQQQH
+608 
-619 SSSNITRTESHQS
+619 
-632 NLNRVPSMER
+632 
-642 SDNGALQRI
+642 
-651 PSEQHLTGTTTTR
+651 
-664 AQLHEQTSHHSIIS
+664 
-678 RNEHLQNTIN
+678 
-688 RLPSEYQSP
+688 
-697 GTLRDPTAR
+697 
-706 SPAAEHYQNLRIEGL
+706 
-721 TRLHEH
+721 
-727 RIELQ
+727 
-732 HRLDIHGRTMEM
+732 
-744 PPSPSPSSRSLAP
+744 
-757 FSSASSSLSEGSN
+757 
-770 QPSGEDSASIVTDKS
+770 DKS

-819 CVESYSSGIAG
+819 CVENYSSGITG
-830 HLNINQGDILEVTGA
+830 HLTINQGDILEVTGA

-874 HTNIPLGPQIVRE
+874 HTNIPLGPQPARD

-913 TAEPRT
+913 TSEPRT

-948 ARYPALQ
+948 AKYPALQ

-995 LIRRSGELVRMTV
+995 LIRKSGELVRMTV

-1018 QSAAALPTSQPNQRQ
+1018 QSAAALPTSQPIQRQ
-1033 YATLPRKGSTNVP
+1033 YATLPRKGNNNVVIG
-1046 MSGTLGRS
+1046 GTLGRS
-1054 PAPLPPRRD
+1054 PAPVPPRRD

-1078 VAGLEGGGEKD
+1078 VAGLEAGGERD
-1089 DRDDIAST
+1089 DRDEIAST
-1097 GGKSSSAESIHLPQQ
+1097 GAKSSSAESIHMPQQ

-1151 RQQGSAN
+1151 RQQGSAG
-1158 GQYGS
+1158 GQYSS
-1163 SMMSSHF
+1163 SMMSSSHF
-1170 QTGQATKSHP
+1170 QTTGQSTKSHP

-1197 RKGKSSSRVRFFG
+1197 RKGKSQSRVRFFG

-1233 SAILGAKGH
+1233 SSLLATKCH
-1242 RSQEDVNALIGRN
+1242 RSQEDVNAINGRN
-1255 ALPPPNHP
+1255 GLPPPNHP
-1263 PPPPPVGQVIKVNVG
+1263 PPPPPVGQVVKVNVG
-1278 PNAPDVVTPSSVYDN
+1278 ANVPDVVTPASVYDN

-1305 ASSEGGYGVMSSFR
+1305 AAVDSYGVMSSFR

-1339 SRSLPAHSTGSHIR
+1339 SRSLPANRPHLR
-1353 KSHSL
+1353 KSQSL
-1358 RTPNNGGFKQA
+1358 RSTPSSTTFKS
-1369 TNGQAP
+1369 
-1375 SGSVTNVSAASNGV
+1375 SGSQQALNTNINMNSNGT
-1389 SSGNQAGSNN
+1389 GNNSVNN
-1399 QYAQPLKTNRSHSI
+1399 QYAQPLKTTRSHSI
-1413 AGTRE
+1413 AGIRE
-1418 RKKKSITSSSSV
+1418 RKKKTVVSSSSSI
-1430 TNLSSSVAAPPIP
+1430 TNLSSIASGANGPVQPTSAPPIP

-1452 ENDEEEE
+1452 ENDEGED
-1459 EEREE
+1459 
-1464 EEETDEGE
+1464 ETDEDGE
-1472 SEITKELEKAAAR
+1472 SEIAKELEKAAAR
-1485 EKLESTRETSGNS
+1485 EKLEATRETSGNS
-1498 NASGSSSSGS
+1498 NTSGSSSSGS
-1508 SSLPHSFSVEEIQ
+1508 GSLPHSFSVEEIQ

-1534 NEFLLSQQTQQ
+1534 NDFLLQQKQES

-1556 VSSDQDVPVGPPT
+1556 VSSDQDVPVGPPM
-1569 GFDDTSRND
+1569 GFDDTAVRNMA
-1578 NNAVQSTISSDKE
+1578 NQESNQHTTPGGAALQTGAGPIEKE
-1591 NNNPKRMNYSSGM
+1591 SNQTKRPGYGGSGL

-1636 EFNAGPSANNGGDN
+1636 EFNAGPSAGGHDQ
-1650 ELVFAPPPQFCDT
+1650 EVVVFAPPPQFCDNKQQT
-1663 RQSQSR
+1663 QQQQQQITSQNR
-1669 VKIIGAIPKVGNNQV
+1669 VKIIGAIPKIAGNQV
-1684 KPPTGRLHSQ
+1684 KASGGRLP

>member
-6 KQGACTAVGV
+6 KQP
-16 AAGSM
+16 
-21 SIAGGQAHVVQQQQ
+21 QPQPPQQQQ
-35 QQQQHV
+35 QQQPQQQSPQQQQQQNSPGNGTQAAIGPQGGSTPQAQQNAEDALAAAESTPV
-41 HEPATGENCNP
+41 N
-52 EEGVLTARVHVPEL
+52 EGMLLARIHVPEL

-83 KQQCLASLPKVAT
+83 KQQCLASLPK
-96 WYRELKESFN
+96 ELKESFN

-171 LDYVANS
+171 LDYVQSS

-204 LTLATSLKKPSKVII
+204 LTLATTLKKPSKVII

-271 LYYSVIYKTD
+271 LYYSVIHKTD

-340 VCAVNNTDSSCI
+340 VCAVNNTDASCI

-361 KDSLNYANQT
+361 KDALNYANQT

-388 KSYQP
+388 KNYQP

-411 VAFGGMTT
+411 VAFGGTSTMMTT

-432 PSSSEHQ
+432 PSTEQHAAAASSA
-439 GTIGSTSSSSSTL
+439 GGGTSSGTL
-452 TRTISVDQY
+452 TRTISVEQY
-461 PTGALSRLSI
+461 SSI
-471 AEQYSTGILSRTSTS
+471 TRVPSAEQY
-486 ATTTSTTMTTTT
+486 A
-498 TTTAASSASSS
+498 TAAS
-509 SSSSSSSGEPLYS
+509 
-522 CGNIK
+522 
-527 RNVASNIEQYAMGTL
+527 
-542 SRITPSNENY
+542 
-552 PNSGTLS
+552 
-559 RTPSSERQYATTG
+559 
-572 SLTRAPSNEQYSNTA
+572 
-587 TLSRTPST
+587 
-595 EKYSSTSISRASS
+595 
-608 TEQQQQQQQQH
+608 
-619 SSSNITRTESHQS
+619 
-632 NLNRVPSMER
+632 LNRVPSTEQPYSPPPSLSGTLVRVASEEKYAPPSGIVLSRASSCER
-642 SDNGALQRI
+642 YDATLIRVPSSEQYPTVSTLTRVPSTEQYPSTGGIAIVGQSTESVHHGSLGRVPSVESSRNDLPSRI
-651 PSEQHLTGTTTTR
+651 PSEQNGHRLT
-664 AQLHEQTSHHSIIS
+664 
-678 RNEHLQNTIN
+678 
-688 RLPSEYQSP
+688 SEYQSP
-697 GTLRDPTAR
+697 NSLRDPNAR
-706 SPAAEHYQNLRIEGL
+706 LPSAAENYTNLRMEGL
-721 TRLHEH
+721 TRLQEH
-727 RIELQ
+727 RLELQ
-732 HRLDIHGRTMEM
+732 HRLDMHRTQMEM

-819 CVESYSSGIAG
+819 CVESYNSGITG
-830 HLNINQGDILEVTGA
+830 HLTINQGDILEVTGA

-874 HTNIPLGPQIVRE
+874 HTNIPLGPQPARD

-913 TAEPRT
+913 TSEPRT

-995 LIRRSGELVRMTV
+995 LIRKSGELVRMTV

-1018 QSAAALPTSQPNQRQ
+1018 QSAAALPTSQPIQRQ
-1033 YATLPRKGSTNVP
+1033 YATLPRKGNNNVVIG
-1046 MSGTLGRS
+1046 GTLGRS
-1054 PAPLPPRRD
+1054 PAPVPPRRD

-1078 VAGLEGGGEKD
+1078 VAGLEGGGERD
-1089 DRDDIAST
+1089 DRDEITST
-1097 GGKSSSAESIHLPQQ
+1097 GGKSSSAESIHMPQQ

-1137 SSRITAAELEELFQ
+1137 SSRITAAELESQ
-1151 RQQGSAN
+1151 S
-1158 GQYGS
+1158 
-1163 SMMSSHF
+1163 
-1170 QTGQATKSHP
+1170 K
-1180 SSPAKTGRVYA
+1180 
-1191 SVAEMK
+1191 
-1197 RKGKSSSRVRFFG
+1197 VRFFG

-1225 PDLNVQAQ
+1225 PDLNVQVQ
-1233 SAILGAKGH
+1233 SSSLLAPKCH
-1242 RSQEDVNALIGRN
+1242 RSQEDVNALNGRN
-1255 ALPPPNHP
+1255 GLPPPNHP

-1278 PNAPDVVTPSSVYDN
+1278 ANVPDVVTPASVYDN

-1305 ASSEGGYGVMSSFR
+1305 ATIEGGYGVMSSFR

-1339 SRSLPAHSTGSHIR
+1339 SRSLPANRPHLR

-1358 RTPNNGGFKQA
+1358 RNPPNNTMFKPTGSQQA
-1369 TNGQAP
+1369 LNN
-1375 SGSVTNVSAASNGV
+1375 NVGNMNSNGN
-1389 SSGNQAGSNN
+1389 GNN
-1399 QYAQPLKTNRSHSI
+1399 QYAQPLKTTRSNST
-1413 AGTRE
+1413 AGIRE
-1418 RKKKSITSSSSV
+1418 RKKKTVVLNASSSV
-1430 TNLSSSVAAPPIP
+1430 TNLSSIASGANGTTVPPNSAPPIP

-1452 ENDEEEE
+1452 ENDDEGEDD
-1459 EEREE
+1459 
-1464 EEETDEGE
+1464 ETDEDGE
-1472 SEITKELEKAAAR
+1472 SEIAKELEKAAAR
-1485 EKLESTRETSGNS
+1485 EKLEATRETSGNS
-1498 NASGSSSSGS
+1498 NTSGSSSSGS
-1508 SSLPHSFSVEEIQ
+1508 GSLPHSFSVEEIQ

-1534 NEFLLSQQTQQ
+1534 NDFLLQTQQ
-1545 LVEDGD
+1545 SLVEDGD

-1556 VSSDQDVPVGPPT
+1556 VSSDQDVPVGPPM
-1569 GFDDTSRND
+1569 GFDDTAVRNLA
-1578 NNAVQSTISSDKE
+1578 NQESNQHSGGTTLLTGVNPIDKE
-1591 NNNPKRMNYSSGM
+1591 SSQTKRPGYGGSGL

-1636 EFNAGPSANNGGDN
+1636 EFNAGPSAGGHDQ
-1650 ELVFAPPPQFCDT
+1650 EVVVFAPPPQFCDNKQHQQQQQQQQT
-1663 RQSQSR
+1663 TSQNR
-1669 VKIIGAIPKVGNNQV
+1669 VKIIGAIPKVAGNQV
-1684 KPPTGRLHSQ
+1684 KASGGRALP

>member
-1 MEAGP
+1 MDGGLKQSSASFNAGHEL
-6 KQGACTAVGV
+6 
-16 AAGSM
+16 GS
-21 SIAGGQAHVVQQQQ
+21 
-35 QQQQHV
+35 
-41 HEPATGENCNP
+41 ETTGSA
-52 EEGVLTARVHVPEL
+52 EEGILLARVHVPEL
-66 YVSKCLQFPKD
+66 NVSKCLQFPKD

-83 KQQCLASLPKVAT
+83 KQQCLASLPKEVAT

-163 TRTNLRRL
+163 TRANLRRL

-191 DPNFHCQETGETP
+191 DPNFHCQESGETP
-204 LTLATSLKKPSKVII
+204 LTLAATLKKPSKVII

-237 AMHRAVERNSLE
+237 AMHRAVERNSLD

-271 LYYSVIYKTD
+271 LYYSVTYKTD

-321 LFYGADMNARNAS
+321 LFYGADMNTRNAS

-377 IAGNMELAEVI
+377 IAGNMDLAEVI
-388 KSYQP
+388 KNYQA
-393 EEVVPFKG
+393 EEV
-401 PPRYNPKRRS
+401 
-411 VAFGGMTT
+411 
-419 SCSASNLGTLTRI
+419 
-432 PSSSEHQ
+432 
-439 GTIGSTSSSSSTL
+439 
-452 TRTISVDQY
+452 
-461 PTGALSRLSI
+461 
-471 AEQYSTGILSRTSTS
+471 
-486 ATTTSTTMTTTT
+486 
-498 TTTAASSASSS
+498 
-509 SSSSSSSGEPLYS
+509 
-522 CGNIK
+522 
-527 RNVASNIEQYAMGTL
+527 
-542 SRITPSNENY
+542 
-552 PNSGTLS
+552 
-559 RTPSSERQYATTG
+559 
-572 SLTRAPSNEQYSNTA
+572 
-587 TLSRTPST
+587 
-595 EKYSSTSISRASS
+595 
-608 TEQQQQQQQQH
+608 
-619 SSSNITRTESHQS
+619 
-632 NLNRVPSMER
+632 
-642 SDNGALQRI
+642 
-651 PSEQHLTGTTTTR
+651 
-664 AQLHEQTSHHSIIS
+664 
-678 RNEHLQNTIN
+678 
-688 RLPSEYQSP
+688 
-697 GTLRDPTAR
+697 
-706 SPAAEHYQNLRIEGL
+706 
-721 TRLHEH
+721 
-727 RIELQ
+727 
-732 HRLDIHGRTMEM
+732 
-744 PPSPSPSSRSLAP
+744 
-757 FSSASSSLSEGSN
+757 
-770 QPSGEDSASIVTDKS
+770 DKS

-819 CVESYSSGIAG
+819 CVESYNTGING
-830 HLNINQGDILEVTGA
+830 HLAINQGDILEVTGA

-852 GVLRGQG
+852 GILRGQG

-874 HTNIPLGPQIVRE
+874 HTNIPLGPQAARE

-913 TAEPRT
+913 TTEPRT

-948 ARYPALQ
+948 TRYPALQ

-964 VADLAGLRKGDFL
+964 VADIAGLRKGDYL

-995 LIRRSGELVRMTV
+995 LIRKSGELVRMCV
-1008 VSPVISLPNS
+1008 VSAVVGLPNS
-1018 QSAAALPTSQPNQRQ
+1018 QSAAALPISQPIQRQ
-1033 YATLPRKGSTNVP
+1033 YATLPRKGNNNVVIG
-1046 MSGTLGRS
+1046 GTLGRS
-1054 PAPLPPRRD
+1054 PAPMPPRRD

-1078 VAGLEGGGEKD
+1078 VAGLEGDGEKD
-1089 DRDDIAST
+1089 DGDEIAST
-1097 GGKSSSAESIHLPQQ
+1097 GAKSSSAESIHLPQQ
-1112 PSTGSNTGQNTPVQ
+1112 SLTGSNTGQSTPVQ

-1151 RQQGSAN
+1151 RQQGSAT

-1170 QTGQATKSHP
+1170 QTGSQATKSHP

-1191 SVAEMK
+1191 SVADMK
-1197 RKGKSSSRVRFFG
+1197 RKGKSNSKVRFFG

-1225 PDLNVQAQ
+1225 PDLNIQAH
-1233 SAILGAKGH
+1233 SYIIVPKGH
-1242 RSQEDVNALIGRN
+1242 RSQEDVNVLASRN

-1263 PPPPPVGQVIKVNVG
+1263 PPPPPVGQVVKVNVG
-1278 PNAPDVVTPSSVYDN
+1278 TSASDVVTPTASVYDN
-1293 MAHIQQVKELAA
+1293 IAHIQQVKELAA
-1305 ASSEGGYGVMSSFR
+1305 ATPESVYGIMSSFR
-1319 PSNSA
+1319 PTNSA
-1324 KLYASPEDMKTVGYR
+1324 KLYASPEDTKTVGYR
-1339 SRSLPAHSTGSHIR
+1339 SRSLPAHSARPHVR

-1358 RTPNNGGFKQA
+1358 RTPNNSTFKPP
-1369 TNGQAP
+1369 GQ
-1375 SGSVTNVSAASNGV
+1375 SN
-1389 SSGNQAGSNN
+1389 NQLTKN
-1399 QYAQPLKTNRSHSI
+1399 QYAQPLKTNRSNNTT
-1413 AGTRE
+1413 GPRD
-1418 RKKKSITSSSSV
+1418 RKKKSGMTTSSSA
-1430 TNLSSSVAAPPIP
+1430 TNLAAPPIP

-1452 ENDEEEE
+1452 ENDE
-1459 EEREE
+1459 
-1464 EEETDEGE
+1464 TDGE
-1472 SEITKELEKAAAR
+1472 SDIAKALEKAAVR
-1485 EKLESTRETSGNS
+1485 EKMESAKETSGNS
-1498 NASGSSSSGS
+1498 NDSGSSSGS
-1508 SSLPHSFSVEEIQ
+1508 SSIPHSFSVDEIQ

-1527 KSSKSHP
+1527 KSSKSYP
-1534 NEFLLSQQTQQ
+1534 NDFLLQQTQQ
-1545 LVEDGD
+1545 LMEDGD

-1569 GFDDTSRND
+1569 GFDDSRNE
-1578 NNAVQSTISSDKE
+1578 NNTHPMPADKE
-1591 NNNPKRMNYSSGM
+1591 SNPKRMSYSSGM

-1612 AQLPPPIEADAEEQ
+1612 AQLPPPIEAEADEQ

-1636 EFNAGPSANNGGDN
+1636 EFNAGPSTGSSD
-1650 ELVFAPPPQFCDT
+1650 EPVFAPPPQFCDN
-1663 RQSQSR
+1663 RQQNR
-1669 VKIIGAIPKVGNNQV
+1669 VKIVGAIPKVGNNQV
-1684 KPPTGRLHSQ
+1684 KPPSGRLHSQ

>member
-6 KQGACTAVGV
+6 KQ
-16 AAGSM
+16 
-21 SIAGGQAHVVQQQQ
+21 QQQPPQQQQPQQQQ
-35 QQQQHV
+35 QQQQHSPQQQQQQQQ
-41 HEPATGENCNP
+41 ESSPGSASSQSQIQGTIGPQGGPAQGQGQQNAEDALAAENTP
-52 EEGVLTARVHVPEL
+52 VGEGVLLARIHVPEL

-83 KQQCLASLPKVAT
+83 KQQCLASLPK
-96 WYRELKESFN
+96 ELKESFN

-171 LDYVANS
+171 LDYVQSS

-204 LTLATSLKKPSKVII
+204 LTLATTLKKPSKVII

-340 VCAVNNTDSSCI
+340 VCAVNNTDASCI

-361 KDSLNYANQT
+361 KDALNYANQT

-388 KSYQP
+388 KNYQS
-393 EEVVPFKG
+393 EEV
-401 PPRYNPKRRS
+401 
-411 VAFGGMTT
+411 
-419 SCSASNLGTLTRI
+419 
-432 PSSSEHQ
+432 
-439 GTIGSTSSSSSTL
+439 
-452 TRTISVDQY
+452 
-461 PTGALSRLSI
+461 
-471 AEQYSTGILSRTSTS
+471 
-486 ATTTSTTMTTTT
+486 
-498 TTTAASSASSS
+498 
-509 SSSSSSSGEPLYS
+509 
-522 CGNIK
+522 
-527 RNVASNIEQYAMGTL
+527 
-542 SRITPSNENY
+542 
-552 PNSGTLS
+552 
-559 RTPSSERQYATTG
+559 
-572 SLTRAPSNEQYSNTA
+572 
-587 TLSRTPST
+587 
-595 EKYSSTSISRASS
+595 
-608 TEQQQQQQQQH
+608 
-619 SSSNITRTESHQS
+619 
-632 NLNRVPSMER
+632 
-642 SDNGALQRI
+642 
-651 PSEQHLTGTTTTR
+651 
-664 AQLHEQTSHHSIIS
+664 
-678 RNEHLQNTIN
+678 
-688 RLPSEYQSP
+688 
-697 GTLRDPTAR
+697 
-706 SPAAEHYQNLRIEGL
+706 
-721 TRLHEH
+721 
-727 RIELQ
+727 
-732 HRLDIHGRTMEM
+732 
-744 PPSPSPSSRSLAP
+744 
-757 FSSASSSLSEGSN
+757 
-770 QPSGEDSASIVTDKS
+770 DKS

-819 CVESYSSGIAG
+819 CVENYNSGIAG
-830 HLNINQGDILEVTGA
+830 HLTINQGDILEVTGA

-874 HTNIPLGPQIVRE
+874 HTNIPLGPQPARD

-913 TAEPRT
+913 TSEPRT

-948 ARYPALQ
+948 SKYPALQ

-995 LIRRSGELVRMTV
+995 LIRKSGELVRMTV

-1018 QSAAALPTSQPNQRQ
+1018 QSAAALPTSQPIQRQ
-1033 YATLPRKGSTNVP
+1033 YATLPRKGNNNIVIG
-1046 MSGTLGRS
+1046 GTLGRS
-1054 PAPLPPRRD
+1054 PAPVPPRRD

-1078 VAGLEGGGEKD
+1078 VAGLEGGGERD
-1089 DRDDIAST
+1089 DRDEIAST
-1097 GGKSSSAESIHLPQQ
+1097 DAKSSSTESIHMLQQ
-1112 PSTGSNTGQNTPVQ
+1112 PSIGSNTGQNTPVQ

-1151 RQQGSAN
+1151 RQQGSA
-1158 GQYGS
+1158 GSQYSS
-1163 SMMSSHF
+1163 SMMSSSHF
-1170 QTGQATKSHP
+1170 QTTTGQSTKSHP

-1197 RKGKSSSRVRFFG
+1197 RKGKSQSRVRFFG

-1233 SAILGAKGH
+1233 ASSLLAPKCH
-1242 RSQEDVNALIGRN
+1242 RSQEDVNALNGRN
-1255 ALPPPNHP
+1255 GLPPPNHP
-1263 PPPPPVGQVIKVNVG
+1263 PPPPPVGQVVKMNVG
-1278 PNAPDVVTPSSVYDN
+1278 ANVPDVVTPASVYDN

-1305 ASSEGGYGVMSSFR
+1305 AAVEGSYGVMSSFR

-1339 SRSLPAHSTGSHIR
+1339 SRSLPANRPHLR

-1358 RTPNNGGFKQA
+1358 RNPPCSTTFK
-1369 TNGQAP
+1369 T
-1375 SGSVTNVSAASNGV
+1375 SGSQQALNTSVNMNSNGN
-1389 SSGNQAGSNN
+1389 GNNSINN
-1399 QYAQPLKTNRSHSI
+1399 QYAQPLKTTRSHSI
-1413 AGTRE
+1413 AGIRE
-1418 RKKKSITSSSSV
+1418 RKKKTAVSTSSSV
-1430 TNLSSSVAAPPIP
+1430 TNLSSIASGANGQSAPASSAPPIP

-1452 ENDEEEE
+1452 ENDEGED
-1459 EEREE
+1459 
-1464 EEETDEGE
+1464 ETDEDGE
-1472 SEITKELEKAAAR
+1472 SEIAKELEKAAAR
-1485 EKLESTRETSGNS
+1485 EKLEATRETSGNS
-1498 NASGSSSSGS
+1498 NTSGSSSSGS
-1508 SSLPHSFSVEEIQ
+1508 GSLPHSFSVEEIQ

-1534 NEFLLSQQTQQ
+1534 NDFLLQTQQ
-1545 LVEDGD
+1545 SLVEDGD

-1556 VSSDQDVPVGPPT
+1556 VSSDQDVPVGPPM
-1569 GFDDTSRND
+1569 GFDDTAARNLA
-1578 NNAVQSTISSDKE
+1578 NQESNQHSTPGGAALLTGAGPIEKE
-1591 NNNPKRMNYSSGM
+1591 SNQTKRPGYGGSGL

-1626 NNDLFVPPPP
+1626 NNDLYVPPPP
-1636 EFNAGPSANNGGDN
+1636 EFNAGPSAGGQDQ
-1650 ELVFAPPPQFCDT
+1650 EVVVFAPPPQFSDNKQQT
-1663 RQSQSR
+1663 QQQQQAAAQNR
-1669 VKIIGAIPKVGNNQV
+1669 VKIIGAIPKVAGNHV
-1684 KPPTGRLHSQ
+1684 KASGGRLP

>member
-6 KQGACTAVGV
+6 KQQQPPQQQQPQQQ
-16 AAGSM
+16 SP
-21 SIAGGQAHVVQQQQ
+21 QQQQ
-35 QQQQHV
+35 QQNSPGNATQAIIGPQGGSTPQAQQNA
-41 HEPATGENCNP
+41 EDALAAAENTPVN
-52 EEGVLTARVHVPEL
+52 EGMLLARIHVPEL

-83 KQQCLASLPKVAT
+83 KQQCLASLPK
-96 WYRELKESFN
+96 ELKESFN

-171 LDYVANS
+171 LDYVQSS

-204 LTLATSLKKPSKVII
+204 LTLATTLKKPSKVII

-271 LYYSVIYKTD
+271 LYYSVIHKTD

-340 VCAVNNTDSSCI
+340 VCAVNNTDASCI

-361 KDSLNYANQT
+361 KDALNYANQT

-388 KSYQP
+388 KNYQP
-393 EEVVPFKG
+393 EEV
-401 PPRYNPKRRS
+401 
-411 VAFGGMTT
+411 
-419 SCSASNLGTLTRI
+419 
-432 PSSSEHQ
+432 
-439 GTIGSTSSSSSTL
+439 
-452 TRTISVDQY
+452 
-461 PTGALSRLSI
+461 
-471 AEQYSTGILSRTSTS
+471 
-486 ATTTSTTMTTTT
+486 
-498 TTTAASSASSS
+498 
-509 SSSSSSSGEPLYS
+509 
-522 CGNIK
+522 
-527 RNVASNIEQYAMGTL
+527 
-542 SRITPSNENY
+542 
-552 PNSGTLS
+552 
-559 RTPSSERQYATTG
+559 
-572 SLTRAPSNEQYSNTA
+572 
-587 TLSRTPST
+587 
-595 EKYSSTSISRASS
+595 
-608 TEQQQQQQQQH
+608 
-619 SSSNITRTESHQS
+619 
-632 NLNRVPSMER
+632 
-642 SDNGALQRI
+642 
-651 PSEQHLTGTTTTR
+651 
-664 AQLHEQTSHHSIIS
+664 
-678 RNEHLQNTIN
+678 
-688 RLPSEYQSP
+688 
-697 GTLRDPTAR
+697 
-706 SPAAEHYQNLRIEGL
+706 
-721 TRLHEH
+721 
-727 RIELQ
+727 
-732 HRLDIHGRTMEM
+732 
-744 PPSPSPSSRSLAP
+744 
-757 FSSASSSLSEGSN
+757 
-770 QPSGEDSASIVTDKS
+770 DKS

-819 CVESYSSGIAG
+819 CVESYNSGITG
-830 HLNINQGDILEVTGA
+830 HLTINQGDILEVTGA

-874 HTNIPLGPQIVRE
+874 HTNIPLGPQPARD

-913 TAEPRT
+913 TSEPRT

-995 LIRRSGELVRMTV
+995 LIRKSGELVRMTV
-1008 VSPVISLPNS
+1008 ISPVISLPNS
-1018 QSAAALPTSQPNQRQ
+1018 QSAAALPTSQPIQRQ
-1033 YATLPRKGSTNVP
+1033 YATLPRKGNNNVVIG
-1046 MSGTLGRS
+1046 GTLGRS
-1054 PAPLPPRRD
+1054 PAPVPPRRD

-1078 VAGLEGGGEKD
+1078 VAGLEGGGERD
-1089 DRDDIAST
+1089 DRDEIAST
-1097 GGKSSSAESIHLPQQ
+1097 GAKSSSAESIHMPQQ

-1151 RQQGSAN
+1151 RQQGSAG
-1158 GQYGS
+1158 GQYSS
-1163 SMMSSHF
+1163 SMMSSSHF
-1170 QTGQATKSHP
+1170 QTTGQSTKSHP

-1197 RKGKSSSRVRFFG
+1197 RKGKSQSKVRFFG

-1233 SAILGAKGH
+1233 SSSLLAPKCH
-1242 RSQEDVNALIGRN
+1242 RSQEDVNALNGRN
-1255 ALPPPNHP
+1255 GLPPPNHP
-1263 PPPPPVGQVIKVNVG
+1263 PPPPPVGQVIKMNVG
-1278 PNAPDVVTPSSVYDN
+1278 ANVPDVVTPASVYDN

-1305 ASSEGGYGVMSSFR
+1305 ATVEGGYGVMSSFR

-1339 SRSLPAHSTGSHIR
+1339 SRSLPANRPHLR

-1358 RTPNNGGFKQA
+1358 RNPPNNTMFKPTGSQQA
-1369 TNGQAP
+1369 LNN
-1375 SGSVTNVSAASNGV
+1375 NVGNMNSNGN
-1389 SSGNQAGSNN
+1389 GNN
-1399 QYAQPLKTNRSHSI
+1399 QYAQPLKTTRSHST
-1413 AGTRE
+1413 AGIRE
-1418 RKKKSITSSSSV
+1418 RKKKTIVLNASSSV
-1430 TNLSSSVAAPPIP
+1430 TNLSSIASGANGTTVPPNSAPPIP

-1452 ENDEEEE
+1452 ENDDDEGEDD
-1459 EEREE
+1459 
-1464 EEETDEGE
+1464 ETDEDGE
-1472 SEITKELEKAAAR
+1472 SEIAKELEKAAAR
-1485 EKLESTRETSGNS
+1485 EKLEATRETSGNS
-1498 NASGSSSSGS
+1498 NTSGSSSSGS
-1508 SSLPHSFSVEEIQ
+1508 GSLPHSFSVEEIQ

-1534 NEFLLSQQTQQ
+1534 NDFLLQTQQ
-1545 LVEDGD
+1545 SLVEDGD

-1556 VSSDQDVPVGPPT
+1556 VSSDQDVPVGPPM
-1569 GFDDTSRND
+1569 GFDDTAVRNLA
-1578 NNAVQSTISSDKE
+1578 NQESNQHSGGAALLTSGVNPIDKE
-1591 NNNPKRMNYSSGM
+1591 NNQIKRPGYGGSGL

-1636 EFNAGPSANNGGDN
+1636 EFNAGPSAGGQDQ
-1650 ELVFAPPPQFCDT
+1650 EVVVFAPPPQFCDNKHQQQQQQQQQT
-1663 RQSQSR
+1663 TSQNR
-1669 VKIIGAIPKVGNNQV
+1669 VKIIGAIPKVAGNQV
-1684 KPPTGRLHSQ
+1684 KASGGRALP

>member
-1 MEAGP
+1 
-6 KQGACTAVGV
+6 
-16 AAGSM
+16 
-21 SIAGGQAHVVQQQQ
+21 
-35 QQQQHV
+35 
-41 HEPATGENCNP
+41 
-52 EEGVLTARVHVPEL
+52 
-66 YVSKCLQFPKD
+66 
-77 QLVWDV
+77 
-83 KQQCLASLPKVAT
+83 
-96 WYRELKESFN
+96 
-106 YGLFCPPV
+106 
-114 NGKAG
+114 
-119 KFLDEERRL
+119 
-128 GDYPFNGP
+128 
-136 VGYLELKYKRRVYKM
+136 M

-171 LDYVANS
+171 LDYVQSS

-204 LTLATSLKKPSKVII
+204 LTLATTLKKPSKVII

-340 VCAVNNTDSSCI
+340 VCAVNNTDASCI

-361 KDSLNYANQT
+361 KDALNYANQT

-388 KSYQP
+388 KNYQS

-411 VAFGGMTT
+411 VAFSGTSTMMTT

-432 PSSSEHQ
+432 PSTEQHAVASNAGG
-439 GTIGSTSSSSSTL
+439 GTAGTL
-452 TRTISVDQY
+452 TRTISV
-461 PTGALSRLSI
+461 
-471 AEQYSTGILSRTSTS
+471 EQYSSITRVPS
-486 ATTTSTTMTTTT
+486 A
-498 TTTAASSASSS
+498 
-509 SSSSSSSGEPLYS
+509 E
-522 CGNIK
+522 
-527 RNVASNIEQYAMGTL
+527 
-542 SRITPSNENY
+542 
-552 PNSGTLS
+552 
-559 RTPSSERQYATTG
+559 QYATTAAAAV
-572 SLTRAPSNEQYSNTA
+572 S
-587 TLSRTPST
+587 LSRVPST
-595 EKYSSTSISRASS
+595 EQPYPPPPSSGMLVRAASEEKYAPLGAMLSRVSSGERYDAALTRVPSSEQYPAASTLIRVPS
-608 TEQQQQQQQQH
+608 TEQYPAAAVGL
-619 SSSNITRTESHQS
+619 T
-632 NLNRVPSMER
+632 RVPSTEQYPSTGGGIAIVGQTIESSHHHGSLGR
-642 SDNGALQRI
+642 VPSVESSRNDLPRI
-651 PSEQHLTGTTTTR
+651 PSEQNGHRLT
-664 AQLHEQTSHHSIIS
+664 
-678 RNEHLQNTIN
+678 
-688 RLPSEYQSP
+688 SEYQSP
-697 GTLRDPTAR
+697 NSLRDPNVR
-706 SPAAEHYQNLRIEGL
+706 LPSAAENYSNLRMEGL
-721 TRLHEH
+721 TRLQEH
-727 RIELQ
+727 RLELQ
-732 HRLDIHGRTMEM
+732 HRLDMHRTQMEM

-819 CVESYSSGIAG
+819 CVENYNSGIAG
-830 HLNINQGDILEVTGA
+830 HLTINQGEILEVTGA

-874 HTNIPLGPQIVRE
+874 HTNIPLGPQPARD

-913 TAEPRT
+913 TSEPRT

-948 ARYPALQ
+948 AKYPALQ

-995 LIRRSGELVRMTV
+995 LIRKSGELVRMTV

-1018 QSAAALPTSQPNQRQ
+1018 QSAAALPTSQPIQRQ
-1033 YATLPRKGSTNVP
+1033 YATLPRKGNNNIVIG
-1046 MSGTLGRS
+1046 GTLGRS
-1054 PAPLPPRRD
+1054 PAPVPPRRD

-1078 VAGLEGGGEKD
+1078 VAGLEGGGERD
-1089 DRDDIAST
+1089 DRDEIAST
-1097 GGKSSSAESIHLPQQ
+1097 DAKSSSTESIHMLQQ
-1112 PSTGSNTGQNTPVQ
+1112 PSIGSNTGQNTPVQ

-1137 SSRITAAELEELFQ
+1137 SSRITAAELESQ
-1151 RQQGSAN
+1151 
-1158 GQYGS
+1158 
-1163 SMMSSHF
+1163 
-1170 QTGQATKSHP
+1170 
-1180 SSPAKTGRVYA
+1180 
-1191 SVAEMK
+1191 
-1197 RKGKSSSRVRFFG
+1197 SRVRFFG

-1233 SAILGAKGH
+1233 ASSLLAPKCH
-1242 RSQEDVNALIGRN
+1242 RSQEDVNALNGRN
-1255 ALPPPNHP
+1255 GLPPPNHP
-1263 PPPPPVGQVIKVNVG
+1263 PPPPPVGQVVKMNVG
-1278 PNAPDVVTPSSVYDN
+1278 ANVPDVVTPASVYDN

-1305 ASSEGGYGVMSSFR
+1305 AAVEGSYGVMSSFR

-1339 SRSLPAHSTGSHIR
+1339 SRSLPANRPHLR

-1358 RTPNNGGFKQA
+1358 RNPPCSTTFK
-1369 TNGQAP
+1369 T
-1375 SGSVTNVSAASNGV
+1375 SGSQQALNTSVNMNSNGN
-1389 SSGNQAGSNN
+1389 GNNSINN
-1399 QYAQPLKTNRSHSI
+1399 QYAQPLKTTRSHSI
-1413 AGTRE
+1413 AGIRE
-1418 RKKKSITSSSSV
+1418 RKKKTAVSTSSSV
-1430 TNLSSSVAAPPIP
+1430 TNLSSIASGANGQSAPASSAPPIP

-1452 ENDEEEE
+1452 ENDEGED
-1459 EEREE
+1459 
-1464 EEETDEGE
+1464 ETDEDGE
-1472 SEITKELEKAAAR
+1472 SEIAKELEKAAAR
-1485 EKLESTRETSGNS
+1485 EKLEATRETSGNS
-1498 NASGSSSSGS
+1498 NTSGSSSSGS
-1508 SSLPHSFSVEEIQ
+1508 GSLPHSFSVEEIQ

-1534 NEFLLSQQTQQ
+1534 NDFLLQTQQ
-1545 LVEDGD
+1545 SLVEDGD

-1556 VSSDQDVPVGPPT
+1556 VSSDQDVPVGPPM
-1569 GFDDTSRND
+1569 GFDDTAARNLA
-1578 NNAVQSTISSDKE
+1578 NQESNQHSTPGGAALLTGAGPIEKE
-1591 NNNPKRMNYSSGM
+1591 SNQTKRPGYGGSGL

-1626 NNDLFVPPPP
+1626 NNDLYVPPPP
-1636 EFNAGPSANNGGDN
+1636 EFNAGPSAGGQDQ
-1650 ELVFAPPPQFCDT
+1650 EVVVFAPPPQFSDNKQQT
-1663 RQSQSR
+1663 QQQQQAAAQNR
-1669 VKIIGAIPKVGNNQV
+1669 VKIIGAIPKVAGNQV
-1684 KPPTGRLHSQ
+1684 KASGGRLP

>member
-6 KQGACTAVGV
+6 KQ
-16 AAGSM
+16 
-21 SIAGGQAHVVQQQQ
+21 QQPPQQPQLQQQQ
-35 QQQQHV
+35 QQSPQQQQQLQQQQNSPGSGTLSQTTIGSQGGPTQGQCQQNA
-41 HEPATGENCNP
+41 EDALAAAENTP
-52 EEGVLTARVHVPEL
+52 VSEGVLLARIHVPEL

-83 KQQCLASLPKVAT
+83 KQQCLASLPKEVAT

-171 LDYVANS
+171 LDYVQSS

-204 LTLATSLKKPSKVII
+204 LTLATTLKKPSKVII

-340 VCAVNNTDSSCI
+340 VCAVNNTDASCI

-361 KDSLNYANQT
+361 KDALNYANQT

-388 KSYQP
+388 KNYQS
-393 EEVVPFKG
+393 EEV
-401 PPRYNPKRRS
+401 
-411 VAFGGMTT
+411 
-419 SCSASNLGTLTRI
+419 
-432 PSSSEHQ
+432 
-439 GTIGSTSSSSSTL
+439 
-452 TRTISVDQY
+452 
-461 PTGALSRLSI
+461 
-471 AEQYSTGILSRTSTS
+471 
-486 ATTTSTTMTTTT
+486 
-498 TTTAASSASSS
+498 
-509 SSSSSSSGEPLYS
+509 
-522 CGNIK
+522 
-527 RNVASNIEQYAMGTL
+527 
-542 SRITPSNENY
+542 
-552 PNSGTLS
+552 
-559 RTPSSERQYATTG
+559 
-572 SLTRAPSNEQYSNTA
+572 
-587 TLSRTPST
+587 
-595 EKYSSTSISRASS
+595 
-608 TEQQQQQQQQH
+608 
-619 SSSNITRTESHQS
+619 
-632 NLNRVPSMER
+632 
-642 SDNGALQRI
+642 
-651 PSEQHLTGTTTTR
+651 
-664 AQLHEQTSHHSIIS
+664 
-678 RNEHLQNTIN
+678 
-688 RLPSEYQSP
+688 
-697 GTLRDPTAR
+697 
-706 SPAAEHYQNLRIEGL
+706 
-721 TRLHEH
+721 
-727 RIELQ
+727 
-732 HRLDIHGRTMEM
+732 
-744 PPSPSPSSRSLAP
+744 
-757 FSSASSSLSEGSN
+757 
-770 QPSGEDSASIVTDKS
+770 DKS

-819 CVESYSSGIAG
+819 CVENYSSGITG
-830 HLNINQGDILEVTGA
+830 HLTINQGDILEVTGA

-874 HTNIPLGPQIVRE
+874 HTNIPLGPQPARD

-913 TAEPRT
+913 TSEPRT

-948 ARYPALQ
+948 AKYPALQ

-995 LIRRSGELVRMTV
+995 LIRKSGELVRMTV

-1018 QSAAALPTSQPNQRQ
+1018 QSAAALPTSQPIQRQ
-1033 YATLPRKGSTNVP
+1033 YATLPRKGNNNVVVG
-1046 MSGTLGRS
+1046 GTLGRS
-1054 PAPLPPRRD
+1054 PAPVPPRRD

-1078 VAGLEGGGEKD
+1078 VAGLEGGGERD
-1089 DRDDIAST
+1089 DRDEIAST
-1097 GGKSSSAESIHLPQQ
+1097 GAKSSSAESIHMPQQ

-1151 RQQGSAN
+1151 RQQGSAG
-1158 GQYGS
+1158 GQYSS
-1163 SMMSSHF
+1163 SMMSSSHF
-1170 QTGQATKSHP
+1170 QTTGQSTKSHP

-1197 RKGKSSSRVRFFG
+1197 RKGKSQSRVRFFG
-1210 GLGGGSDLHRDFHST
+1210 GVGGGSDLHRDFHST

-1233 SAILGAKGH
+1233 SSSLLAHKYH
-1242 RSQEDVNALIGRN
+1242 RSQEDVNALNGRN
-1255 ALPPPNHP
+1255 GLPPPNHP

-1278 PNAPDVVTPSSVYDN
+1278 ANVPDVVTPASVYDN

-1305 ASSEGGYGVMSSFR
+1305 AAVDSGYGVMSSFR

-1339 SRSLPAHSTGSHIR
+1339 SRSLPANRPHLR
-1353 KSHSL
+1353 KSQSL
-1358 RTPNNGGFKQA
+1358 RSTPCSTTFNS
-1369 TNGQAP
+1369 
-1375 SGSVTNVSAASNGV
+1375 SGSQQALNTNVNSNGNDNNSV
-1389 SSGNQAGSNN
+1389 NN
-1399 QYAQPLKTNRSHSI
+1399 QYAQPLKTTRSHST
-1413 AGTRE
+1413 AGIRE
-1418 RKKKSITSSSSV
+1418 RKKKTVVSTSSSV
-1430 TNLSSSVAAPPIP
+1430 TNLSSIASGANGTGSTQSSTAPPIP

-1452 ENDEEEE
+1452 ENDEGED
-1459 EEREE
+1459 
-1464 EEETDEGE
+1464 ETDEDGE
-1472 SEITKELEKAAAR
+1472 SEIAKELEKAAAR
-1485 EKLESTRETSGNS
+1485 EKLEATRETSGNS
-1498 NASGSSSSGS
+1498 NTSGSSSSGS
-1508 SSLPHSFSVEEIQ
+1508 GSLPHSFSVEEIQ

-1534 NEFLLSQQTQQ
+1534 NDFLLQQKQES

-1556 VSSDQDVPVGPPT
+1556 VSSDQDVPVGPPM
-1569 GFDDTSRND
+1569 GFDDTAVRNLA
-1578 NNAVQSTISSDKE
+1578 NQESNQHSTSAGAALLSSIGPIEKE
-1591 NNNPKRMNYSSGM
+1591 SNQTKRPGYGGSGL

-1636 EFNAGPSANNGGDN
+1636 EFNAGPSAGGQDQ
-1650 ELVFAPPPQFCDT
+1650 EVLVFAPPPQFCDNKAQT
-1663 RQSQSR
+1663 QQQQQQTTSQNR
-1669 VKIIGAIPKVGNNQV
+1669 VKIIGAIPKVVGNQV
-1684 KPPTGRLHSQ
+1684 KASGGRLP

>member
-6 KQGACTAVGV
+6 KQ
-16 AAGSM
+16 
-21 SIAGGQAHVVQQQQ
+21 QQPPQQPQLQQQQ
-35 QQQQHV
+35 QQSPQQQQQLQQQQNSPGSGTLSQTTIGSQGGPTQGQCQQNA
-41 HEPATGENCNP
+41 EDALAAAENTP
-52 EEGVLTARVHVPEL
+52 VSEGVLLARIHVPEL

-83 KQQCLASLPKVAT
+83 KQQCLASLPK
-96 WYRELKESFN
+96 ELKESFN

-171 LDYVANS
+171 LDYVQSS

-204 LTLATSLKKPSKVII
+204 LTLATTLKKPSKVII

-340 VCAVNNTDSSCI
+340 VCAVNNTDASCI

-361 KDSLNYANQT
+361 KDALNYANQT

-388 KSYQP
+388 KNYQS
-393 EEVVPFKG
+393 EEV
-401 PPRYNPKRRS
+401 
-411 VAFGGMTT
+411 
-419 SCSASNLGTLTRI
+419 
-432 PSSSEHQ
+432 
-439 GTIGSTSSSSSTL
+439 
-452 TRTISVDQY
+452 
-461 PTGALSRLSI
+461 
-471 AEQYSTGILSRTSTS
+471 
-486 ATTTSTTMTTTT
+486 
-498 TTTAASSASSS
+498 
-509 SSSSSSSGEPLYS
+509 
-522 CGNIK
+522 
-527 RNVASNIEQYAMGTL
+527 
-542 SRITPSNENY
+542 
-552 PNSGTLS
+552 
-559 RTPSSERQYATTG
+559 
-572 SLTRAPSNEQYSNTA
+572 
-587 TLSRTPST
+587 
-595 EKYSSTSISRASS
+595 
-608 TEQQQQQQQQH
+608 
-619 SSSNITRTESHQS
+619 
-632 NLNRVPSMER
+632 
-642 SDNGALQRI
+642 
-651 PSEQHLTGTTTTR
+651 
-664 AQLHEQTSHHSIIS
+664 
-678 RNEHLQNTIN
+678 
-688 RLPSEYQSP
+688 
-697 GTLRDPTAR
+697 
-706 SPAAEHYQNLRIEGL
+706 
-721 TRLHEH
+721 
-727 RIELQ
+727 
-732 HRLDIHGRTMEM
+732 
-744 PPSPSPSSRSLAP
+744 
-757 FSSASSSLSEGSN
+757 
-770 QPSGEDSASIVTDKS
+770 DKS

-819 CVESYSSGIAG
+819 CVENYSSGITG
-830 HLNINQGDILEVTGA
+830 HLTINQGDILEVTGA

-874 HTNIPLGPQIVRE
+874 HTNIPLGPQPARD

-913 TAEPRT
+913 TSEPRT

-948 ARYPALQ
+948 AKYPALQ

-995 LIRRSGELVRMTV
+995 LIRKSGELVRMTV

-1018 QSAAALPTSQPNQRQ
+1018 QSAAALPTSQPIQRQ
-1033 YATLPRKGSTNVP
+1033 YATLPRKGNNNVVVG
-1046 MSGTLGRS
+1046 GTLGRS
-1054 PAPLPPRRD
+1054 PAPVPPRRD

-1078 VAGLEGGGEKD
+1078 VAGLEGGGERD
-1089 DRDDIAST
+1089 DRDEIAST
-1097 GGKSSSAESIHLPQQ
+1097 GAKSSSAESIHMPQQ

-1151 RQQGSAN
+1151 RQQGSAG
-1158 GQYGS
+1158 GQYSS
-1163 SMMSSHF
+1163 SMMSSSHF
-1170 QTGQATKSHP
+1170 QTTGQSTKSHP

-1197 RKGKSSSRVRFFG
+1197 RKGKSQSRVRFFG
-1210 GLGGGSDLHRDFHST
+1210 GVGGGSDLHRDFHST

-1233 SAILGAKGH
+1233 SSSLLAHKYH
-1242 RSQEDVNALIGRN
+1242 RSQEDVNALNGRN
-1255 ALPPPNHP
+1255 GLPPPNHP

-1278 PNAPDVVTPSSVYDN
+1278 ANVPDVVTPASVYDN

-1305 ASSEGGYGVMSSFR
+1305 AAVDSGYGVMSSFR

-1339 SRSLPAHSTGSHIR
+1339 SRSLPANRPHLR
-1353 KSHSL
+1353 KSQSL
-1358 RTPNNGGFKQA
+1358 RSTPCSTTFNS
-1369 TNGQAP
+1369 
-1375 SGSVTNVSAASNGV
+1375 SGSQQALNTNVNSNGNDNNSV
-1389 SSGNQAGSNN
+1389 NN
-1399 QYAQPLKTNRSHSI
+1399 QYAQPLKTTRSHST
-1413 AGTRE
+1413 AGIRE
-1418 RKKKSITSSSSV
+1418 RKKKTVVSTSSSV
-1430 TNLSSSVAAPPIP
+1430 TNLSSIASGANGTGSTQSSTAPPIP

-1452 ENDEEEE
+1452 ENDEGED
-1459 EEREE
+1459 
-1464 EEETDEGE
+1464 ETDEDGE
-1472 SEITKELEKAAAR
+1472 SEIAKELEKAAAR
-1485 EKLESTRETSGNS
+1485 EKLEATRETSGNS
-1498 NASGSSSSGS
+1498 NTSGSSSSGS
-1508 SSLPHSFSVEEIQ
+1508 GSLPHSFSVEEIQ

-1534 NEFLLSQQTQQ
+1534 NDFLLQQKQES

-1556 VSSDQDVPVGPPT
+1556 VSSDQDVPVGPPM
-1569 GFDDTSRND
+1569 GFDDTAVRNLA
-1578 NNAVQSTISSDKE
+1578 NQESNQHSTSAGAALLSSIGPIEKE
-1591 NNNPKRMNYSSGM
+1591 SNQTKRPGYGGSGL

-1636 EFNAGPSANNGGDN
+1636 EFNAGPSAGGQDQ
-1650 ELVFAPPPQFCDT
+1650 EVLVFAPPPQFCDNKAQT
-1663 RQSQSR
+1663 QQQQQQTTSQNR
-1669 VKIIGAIPKVGNNQV
+1669 VKIIGAIPKVVGNQV
-1684 KPPTGRLHSQ
+1684 KASGGRLP

>member
-6 KQGACTAVGV
+6 KQQQQQQQPQ
-16 AAGSM
+16 S
-21 SIAGGQAHVVQQQQ
+21 QQQQ
-35 QQQQHV
+35 QQQQSQQQQQLQNSS
-41 HEPATGENCNP
+41 PAGTGQTPTQATSPQGGQNQGQAQGQQNQDAVAVAAATAEAGP
-52 EEGVLTARVHVPEL
+52 VEEGVLLARVHVPEL

-83 KQQCLASLPKVAT
+83 KQQCLASLPK
-96 WYRELKESFN
+96 ELKESFN

-171 LDYVANS
+171 LEYVANS

-204 LTLATSLKKPSKVII
+204 LTLATTLKKPSKVII

-388 KSYQP
+388 KNYQP
-393 EEVVPFKG
+393 EEV
-401 PPRYNPKRRS
+401 
-411 VAFGGMTT
+411 
-419 SCSASNLGTLTRI
+419 
-432 PSSSEHQ
+432 
-439 GTIGSTSSSSSTL
+439 
-452 TRTISVDQY
+452 
-461 PTGALSRLSI
+461 
-471 AEQYSTGILSRTSTS
+471 
-486 ATTTSTTMTTTT
+486 
-498 TTTAASSASSS
+498 
-509 SSSSSSSGEPLYS
+509 
-522 CGNIK
+522 
-527 RNVASNIEQYAMGTL
+527 
-542 SRITPSNENY
+542 
-552 PNSGTLS
+552 
-559 RTPSSERQYATTG
+559 
-572 SLTRAPSNEQYSNTA
+572 
-587 TLSRTPST
+587 
-595 EKYSSTSISRASS
+595 
-608 TEQQQQQQQQH
+608 
-619 SSSNITRTESHQS
+619 
-632 NLNRVPSMER
+632 
-642 SDNGALQRI
+642 
-651 PSEQHLTGTTTTR
+651 
-664 AQLHEQTSHHSIIS
+664 
-678 RNEHLQNTIN
+678 
-688 RLPSEYQSP
+688 
-697 GTLRDPTAR
+697 
-706 SPAAEHYQNLRIEGL
+706 
-721 TRLHEH
+721 
-727 RIELQ
+727 
-732 HRLDIHGRTMEM
+732 
-744 PPSPSPSSRSLAP
+744 
-757 FSSASSSLSEGSN
+757 
-770 QPSGEDSASIVTDKS
+770 DKS

-819 CVESYSSGIAG
+819 CVESYNSGILG

-874 HTNIPLGPQIVRE
+874 HTNIPLGPQPARD

-913 TAEPRT
+913 TSEPRT

-995 LIRRSGELVRMTV
+995 LIRKSGELVRMTV

-1018 QSAAALPTSQPNQRQ
+1018 QSAALLPTSQPIQRQ
-1033 YATLPRKGSTNVP
+1033 YATLPRKGNNNVVIG
-1046 MSGTLGRS
+1046 GTLGRS
-1054 PAPLPPRRD
+1054 PAPMPPRRD

-1078 VAGLEGGGEKD
+1078 VAGLEGGGERD
-1089 DRDDIAST
+1089 DRDEITST
-1097 GGKSSSAESIHLPQQ
+1097 GAKSSSAESIHLPQQ
-1112 PSTGSNTGQNTPVQ
+1112 PSTGPNTGQNTPVQ

-1151 RQQGSAN
+1151 RQQGSTS
-1158 GQYGS
+1158 GQYSS

-1197 RKGKSSSRVRFFG
+1197 RKGKSNSRVRFFG

-1233 SAILGAKGH
+1233 SSILAPKGH
-1242 RSQEDVNALIGRN
+1242 RSQEDVNALNGRN
-1255 ALPPPNHP
+1255 GLPPPNHP
-1263 PPPPPVGQVIKVNVG
+1263 PPPPPVGQVVKVNVG
-1278 PNAPDVVTPSSVYDN
+1278 ANVPDVVTPASVYDN

-1305 ASSEGGYGVMSSFR
+1305 ATADGSYGVMSSFR

-1339 SRSLPAHSTGSHIR
+1339 SRSLPAHTTRCHVR

-1358 RTPNNGGFKQA
+1358 RTPNNTTFKPLNNQQA
-1369 TNGQAP
+1369 VNNT
-1375 SGSVTNVSAASNGV
+1375 VSNN
-1389 SSGNQAGSNN
+1389 NQVNNNQSANN
-1399 QYAQPLKTNRSHSI
+1399 QYAQPLKTNRSHST
-1413 AGTRE
+1413 AGIRE
-1418 RKKKSITSSSSV
+1418 RKKKVIGTSSSI
-1430 TNLSSSVAAPPIP
+1430 TNLASVANNNTGNTVANAAPPIP

-1452 ENDEEEE
+1452 ENDEG
-1459 EEREE
+1459 
-1464 EEETDEGE
+1464 EEETDDDAE
-1472 SEITKELEKAAAR
+1472 SEIAKELEKAAAR
-1485 EKLESTRETSGNS
+1485 EKLESTKETSGNS
-1498 NASGSSSSGS
+1498 NTSGSSSSGS

-1534 NEFLLSQQTQQ
+1534 NDFLLQQTQQ
-1545 LVEDGD
+1545 SLVEDGD

-1569 GFDDTSRND
+1569 GFDDTAARNLA
-1578 NNAVQSTISSDKE
+1578 NETTQHSSTVLSVSSGEKE
-1591 NNNPKRMNYSSGM
+1591 TNPKRSSYAGSGL

-1626 NNDLFVPPPP
+1626 SSDLFVPPPP
-1636 EFNAGPSANNGGDN
+1636 EFNAGPSAGNAD
-1650 ELVFAPPPQFCDT
+1650 ELVFAPPPQFCDNKQQ
-1663 RQSQSR
+1663 QSQQQQQQQQQQQNR
-1669 VKIIGAIPKVGNNQV
+1669 VKIIGAIPKVTNSQV
-1684 KPPTGRLHSQ
+1684 KASGGRLHNQ

>member
-6 KQGACTAVGV
+6 KQQQQQQP
-16 AAGSM
+16 SPP
-21 SIAGGQAHVVQQQQ
+21 QQQQ
-35 QQQQHV
+35 QQPQQQQPTQQQNSPGSAV
-41 HEPATGENCNP
+41 QPQGQVITGPQAAVGSASQNQGQQNAEDALAAENTP
-52 EEGVLTARVHVPEL
+52 VDEGVLLARIHVPEL

-171 LDYVANS
+171 LDYVQSS

-204 LTLATSLKKPSKVII
+204 LTLATTLKKPSKVII

-340 VCAVNNTDSSCI
+340 VCAVNNTDASCI

-361 KDSLNYANQT
+361 KDALNYANQT

-388 KSYQP
+388 KNYQP

-411 VAFGGMTT
+411 VAFSGTSTMMMTT

-432 PSSSEHQ
+432 PSTEQHTASSA
-439 GTIGSTSSSSSTL
+439 GSGTL
-452 TRTISVDQY
+452 TRTISV
-461 PTGALSRLSI
+461 
-471 AEQYSTGILSRTSTS
+471 EQYSTITRVPS
-486 ATTTSTTMTTTT
+486 AEQYAS
-498 TTTAASSASSS
+498 TTAAAAAA
-509 SSSSSSSGEPLYS
+509 
-522 CGNIK
+522 
-527 RNVASNIEQYAMGTL
+527 VAA
-542 SRITPSNENY
+542 
-552 PNSGTLS
+552 
-559 RTPSSERQYATTG
+559 A
-572 SLTRAPSNEQYSNTA
+572 
-587 TLSRTPST
+587 
-595 EKYSSTSISRASS
+595 
-608 TEQQQQQQQQH
+608 
-619 SSSNITRTESHQS
+619 
-632 NLNRVPSMER
+632 NLNRVPSTEQPYPSPPSSGTLVRVASEEKYAPAGAVLSRASSGER
-642 SDNGALQRI
+642 YDATLTRVPSTEQYPSTGGSVTIIGQSTEPGHHGTLGRVPSVESSRNDLPSRI
-651 PSEQHLTGTTTTR
+651 PSEQNGHRLT
-664 AQLHEQTSHHSIIS
+664 
-678 RNEHLQNTIN
+678 
-688 RLPSEYQSP
+688 SEYQSLNS
-697 GTLRDPTAR
+697 LRDLNAR
-706 SPAAEHYQNLRIEGL
+706 LPSATENYTNLRLEGL
-721 TRLHEH
+721 TRLQEH
-727 RIELQ
+727 RLELQ
-732 HRLDIHGRTMEM
+732 HRLDMHRTQMEM

-819 CVESYSSGIAG
+819 CVESYSSGITG
-830 HLNINQGDILEVTGA
+830 HLTINQGDILEGNAQKYYSDSKRVFVSLFLTVTGA

-852 GVLRGQG
+852 GILRGQG

-874 HTNIPLGPQIVRE
+874 HTNIPLGPPQPARD

-913 TAEPRT
+913 TSEPRT

-995 LIRRSGELVRMTV
+995 LIRKSGELVRMTV

-1018 QSAAALPTSQPNQRQ
+1018 QSAAALPTSQPIQRQ
-1033 YATLPRKGSTNVP
+1033 YATLPRKGNNNVAIG
-1046 MSGTLGRS
+1046 GTLGRS
-1054 PAPLPPRRD
+1054 PAPMPPRRD

-1089 DRDDIAST
+1089 DRDEIAST
-1097 GGKSSSAESIHLPQQ
+1097 GAKSSSAESIHMPQQ

-1151 RQQGSAN
+1151 RQQGSAG
-1158 GQYGS
+1158 GQYSS
-1163 SMMSSHF
+1163 SMMSSSHF
-1170 QTGQATKSHP
+1170 QTTGQSIKSHP

-1197 RKGKSSSRVRFFG
+1197 RKGKSQSRVRFFG

-1233 SAILGAKGH
+1233 SSSLLAPKCH
-1242 RSQEDVNALIGRN
+1242 RSQEDVNALNGRN
-1255 ALPPPNHP
+1255 GLPPPNHP
-1263 PPPPPVGQVIKVNVG
+1263 PPPPPVGQVVKVNIGANV
-1278 PNAPDVVTPSSVYDN
+1278 PDVVSPASVYDN
-1293 MAHIQQVKELAA
+1293 MAHIQQVKAELAA
-1305 ASSEGGYGVMSSFR
+1305 AAAEGGYGVMSSFR

-1339 SRSLPAHSTGSHIR
+1339 SRSLPAHTNRSHLR

-1358 RTPNNGGFKQA
+1358 RNTSNSATFKSTGSQQA
-1369 TNGQAP
+1369 LN
-1375 SGSVTNVSAASNGV
+1375 SNVSNMNSNGN
-1389 SSGNQAGSNN
+1389 GNNSTNN
-1399 QYAQPLKTNRSHSI
+1399 QYAQPLKTNRSHST
-1413 AGTRE
+1413 AGIRE
-1418 RKKKSITSSSSV
+1418 RKKKTVVTTSSSV
-1430 TNLSSSVAAPPIP
+1430 TNLSSIASGANGTPTVPSSAPPIP

-1452 ENDEEEE
+1452 ENDEGED
-1459 EEREE
+1459 
-1464 EEETDEGE
+1464 ETDEDGE
-1472 SEITKELEKAAAR
+1472 SEIAKELEKAAAR
-1485 EKLESTRETSGNS
+1485 EKLEATRETSGNS
-1498 NASGSSSSGS
+1498 NTSGSSSSGS
-1508 SSLPHSFSVEEIQ
+1508 GSLPHSFSVEEIQ

-1534 NEFLLSQQTQQ
+1534 NDFLLQQTQQ
-1545 LVEDGD
+1545 SLAEDGD

-1556 VSSDQDVPVGPPT
+1556 VSSDQDVPVGPPM
-1569 GFDDTSRND
+1569 GFDDTAVRNLA
-1578 NNAVQSTISSDKE
+1578 NQE
-1591 NNNPKRMNYSSGM
+1591 NNQHATTGTLLTSVNPVEKESNQTKRSCYGGSGL

-1626 NNDLFVPPPP
+1626 SNDLFVPPPP
-1636 EFNAGPSANNGGDN
+1636 EFNAGPSAGNQDQ
-1650 ELVFAPPPQFCDT
+1650 EVVVFAPPPQFCDNK
-1663 RQSQSR
+1663 QQQQNASQNR
-1669 VKIIGAIPKVGNNQV
+1669 VKIIGAIPKVAGNQV
-1684 KPPTGRLHSQ
+1684 KATGGRLP

>member
-1 MEAGP
+1 MESGP
-6 KQGACTAVGV
+6 KQGACPITGQTT
-16 AAGSM
+16 G
-21 SIAGGQAHVVQQQQ
+21 ITGGQPQVPQGQDSAN
-35 QQQQHV
+35 
-41 HEPATGENCNP
+41 ETGPVED
-52 EEGVLTARVHVPEL
+52 GVLLARVHVPEL

-171 LDYVANS
+171 LEYVANS

-204 LTLATSLKKPSKVII
+204 LTLATALKKPSKVII

-309 CRNNLVQHLDHL
+309 CRNSLVQHLDHL

-340 VCAVNNTDSSCI
+340 VCAVNNTDASCI

-388 KSYQP
+388 KNYQP
-393 EEVVPFKG
+393 EEV
-401 PPRYNPKRRS
+401 
-411 VAFGGMTT
+411 
-419 SCSASNLGTLTRI
+419 
-432 PSSSEHQ
+432 
-439 GTIGSTSSSSSTL
+439 
-452 TRTISVDQY
+452 
-461 PTGALSRLSI
+461 
-471 AEQYSTGILSRTSTS
+471 
-486 ATTTSTTMTTTT
+486 
-498 TTTAASSASSS
+498 
-509 SSSSSSSGEPLYS
+509 
-522 CGNIK
+522 
-527 RNVASNIEQYAMGTL
+527 
-542 SRITPSNENY
+542 
-552 PNSGTLS
+552 
-559 RTPSSERQYATTG
+559 
-572 SLTRAPSNEQYSNTA
+572 
-587 TLSRTPST
+587 
-595 EKYSSTSISRASS
+595 
-608 TEQQQQQQQQH
+608 
-619 SSSNITRTESHQS
+619 
-632 NLNRVPSMER
+632 
-642 SDNGALQRI
+642 
-651 PSEQHLTGTTTTR
+651 
-664 AQLHEQTSHHSIIS
+664 
-678 RNEHLQNTIN
+678 
-688 RLPSEYQSP
+688 
-697 GTLRDPTAR
+697 
-706 SPAAEHYQNLRIEGL
+706 
-721 TRLHEH
+721 
-727 RIELQ
+727 
-732 HRLDIHGRTMEM
+732 
-744 PPSPSPSSRSLAP
+744 
-757 FSSASSSLSEGSN
+757 
-770 QPSGEDSASIVTDKS
+770 DKS

-830 HLNINQGDILEVTGA
+830 HLAINQGDILEVTGA

-874 HTNIPLGPQIVRE
+874 HTNIPLGHQLARE

-913 TAEPRT
+913 SMCSVTSEPRT
-919 VVLHRSR
+919 VILHRSR
-926 KGFGFVLR
+926 KGFGFILR
-934 GAKATSPLMELTPS
+934 GAKTTPSNFLGLTP
-948 ARYPALQ
+948 AAQ
-955 YLDDVDQGG
+955 YLDDVSPGG

-995 LIRRSGELVRMTV
+995 LIRKSGELVRMTV
-1008 VSPVISLPNS
+1008 VSPVVSLPNS

-1033 YATLPRKGSTNVP
+1033 YATLPRKGSNNVP

-1054 PAPLPPRRD
+1054 PAPMPPRRD

-1089 DRDDIAST
+1089 DRDDIGST
-1097 GGKSSSAESIHLPQQ
+1097 GGKSSSAESIHMPQG
-1112 PSTGSNTGQNTPVQ
+1112 PSTGPNTGQNTPVQ

-1137 SSRITAAELEELFQ
+1137 SSRITAAELQELFQ
-1151 RQQGSAN
+1151 RQQGSVTS
-1158 GQYGS
+1158 QYGTT
-1163 SMMSSHF
+1163 MSSHF
-1170 QTGQATKSHP
+1170 QSDTTTKSHP

-1225 PDLNVQAQ
+1225 PDLNIQGQ
-1233 SAILGAKGH
+1233 SAILAPKGH
-1242 RSQEDVNALIGRN
+1242 RSQEDVNALGGRN
-1255 ALPPPNHP
+1255 GLPPPNHP
-1263 PPPPPVGQVIKVNVG
+1263 PPPPPVGQVIKVNIGANV
-1278 PNAPDVVTPSSVYDN
+1278 PDVVTPASVYDN

-1305 ASSEGGYGVMSSFR
+1305 ASLESNYGVMSSFR

-1339 SRSLPAHSTGSHIR
+1339 SHSLPVNSSRSHLR

-1358 RTPNNGGFKQA
+1358 RTPNNTTFKPP
-1369 TNGQAP
+1369 NGQQQA
-1375 SGSVTNVSAASNGV
+1375 NGV
-1389 SSGNQAGSNN
+1389 GSSNNGSMNGNTGN
-1399 QYAQPLKTNRSHSI
+1399 QYAQPLKTNRSHSMT
-1413 AGTRE
+1413 GGRE
-1418 RKKKSITSSSSV
+1418 SKKKNISTSSSAS
-1430 TNLSSSVAAPPIP
+1430 NLSGAAVPPIP

-1452 ENDEEEE
+1452 ENDEDDEEFE
-1459 EEREE
+1459 M
-1464 EEETDEGE
+1464 GE
-1472 SEITKELEKAAAR
+1472 AEIAKELEKAAAR

-1569 GFDDTSRND
+1569 GFDDPSRND
-1578 NNAVQSTISSDKE
+1578 NAQSIVTDKE
-1591 NNNPKRMNYSSGM
+1591 NNSKRMNYSSGM

-1612 AQLPPPIEADAEEQ
+1612 AQLPPPIEAETEDQ

-1636 EFNAGPSANNGGDN
+1636 EFNAGPSGNGDN
-1650 ELVFAPPPQFCDT
+1650 ELVFAPPPQFSDN
-1663 RQSQSR
+1663 RQQQNR

>member
-1 MEAGP
+1 M
-6 KQGACTAVGV
+6 
-16 AAGSM
+16 
-21 SIAGGQAHVVQQQQ
+21 
-35 QQQQHV
+35 
-41 HEPATGENCNP
+41 
-52 EEGVLTARVHVPEL
+52 
-66 YVSKCLQFPKD
+66 
-77 QLVWDV
+77 
-83 KQQCLASLPKVAT
+83 
-96 WYRELKESFN
+96 KESFN

-171 LDYVANS
+171 LEYVANS

-204 LTLATSLKKPSKVII
+204 LTLATILKKPSKVII

-388 KSYQP
+388 KNYQL

-411 VAFGGMTT
+411 VAFAGTSTMTT

-432 PSSSEHQ
+432 PSAEQQQQQH
-439 GTIGSTSSSSSTL
+439 GGSGSGSSSSGSGGSL
-452 TRTISVDQY
+452 TRTISVEQYTSSVNAVTRVPSAEQYAAAGNLTNRVPSTEHQY
-461 PTGALSRLSI
+461 PSTGTLNRVAPSGEQYASPIVTASGTTVTTRVSTGEQYSSTSGTLTRVPST
-471 AEQYSTGILSRTSTS
+471 EQYSTGTLTRVPST
-486 ATTTSTTMTTTT
+486 
-498 TTTAASSASSS
+498 
-509 SSSSSSSGEPLYS
+509 
-522 CGNIK
+522 
-527 RNVASNIEQYAMGTL
+527 EQYANRTL
-542 SRITPSNENY
+542 ST
-552 PNSGTLS
+552 
-559 RTPSSERQYATTG
+559 
-572 SLTRAPSNEQYSNTA
+572 
-587 TLSRTPST
+587 
-595 EKYSSTSISRASS
+595 
-608 TEQQQQQQQQH
+608 TEQC
-619 SSSNITRTESHQS
+619 IARTTENHPSHA
-632 NLNRVPSMER
+632 NLARVPSIEPSR
-642 SDNGALQRI
+642 TELQRI
-651 PSEQHLTGTTTTR
+651 PSEHHARST
-664 AQLHEQTSHHSIIS
+664 EQ
-678 RNEHLQNTIN
+678 QNGHQRITQD
-688 RLPSEYQSP
+688 YQSP
-697 GTLRDPTAR
+697 NSLRDPNARLPPATA
-706 SPAAEHYQNLRIEGL
+706 ENYQNVRMEGL
-721 TRLHEH
+721 TRLQEH
-727 RIELQ
+727 RLELQ
-732 HRLDIHGRTMEM
+732 HRLDMHRTMEM

-819 CVESYSSGIAG
+819 CVESYNSGILG

-874 HTNIPLGPQIVRE
+874 HTNIPLGPQPARD

-913 TAEPRT
+913 TSEPRT

-995 LIRRSGELVRMTV
+995 LIRKSGELVRMTV
-1008 VSPVISLPNS
+1008 VSPMISLPNS
-1018 QSAAALPTSQPNQRQ
+1018 QSAALLPTSQPIQRQ
-1033 YATLPRKGSTNVP
+1033 YATLPRKGNTNVVIG
-1046 MSGTLGRS
+1046 GTLGRS
-1054 PAPLPPRRD
+1054 PAPMPPRRD

-1078 VAGLEGGGEKD
+1078 VAGLEGGGERD
-1089 DRDDIAST
+1089 DRDEITST
-1097 GGKSSSAESIHLPQQ
+1097 GAKSSSAESIHLPQQ
-1112 PSTGSNTGQNTPVQ
+1112 PSTGPNTGQNTPVQ

-1151 RQQGSAN
+1151 RQQGSTS
-1158 GQYGS
+1158 GQYSS

-1197 RKGKSSSRVRFFG
+1197 RKGKSNSRVRFFG

-1225 PDLNVQAQ
+1225 PDLNVQVQ
-1233 SAILGAKGH
+1233 SSILAPKGH
-1242 RSQEDVNALIGRN
+1242 RSQEDVNALNGRN
-1255 ALPPPNHP
+1255 GLPPPNHP
-1263 PPPPPVGQVIKVNVG
+1263 PPPPPVGQVVKVNVG
-1278 PNAPDVVTPSSVYDN
+1278 ANVPDVVTPASVYDN

-1305 ASSEGGYGVMSSFR
+1305 ATAEGGYGVMSSFR

-1339 SRSLPAHSTGSHIR
+1339 SRSLPAHTTRCHVR

-1358 RTPNNGGFKQA
+1358 RTTNNTTFKPLNNQQ
-1369 TNGQAP
+1369 TVNNT
-1375 SGSVTNVSAASNGV
+1375 VTNNNQVNNNQSA
-1389 SSGNQAGSNN
+1389 NN
-1399 QYAQPLKTNRSHSI
+1399 QYAQPLKTNRSHST
-1413 AGTRE
+1413 AGIRE
-1418 RKKKSITSSSSV
+1418 RKKKAISTSSSITNLSSV
-1430 TNLSSSVAAPPIP
+1430 TNNNTGNTVTNTAPPIP

-1452 ENDEEEE
+1452 ENDEG
-1459 EEREE
+1459 
-1464 EEETDEGE
+1464 EEETDDDVE
-1472 SEITKELEKAAAR
+1472 SEIAKELEKAAAR

-1498 NASGSSSSGS
+1498 NTSGSSSSGS

-1534 NEFLLSQQTQQ
+1534 NDFLLQQTQQ
-1545 LVEDGD
+1545 SLAEDGD

-1569 GFDDTSRND
+1569 GFDDTAARNLA
-1578 NNAVQSTISSDKE
+1578 NESNQHPTTVLSVTSSEKE
-1591 NNNPKRMNYSSGM
+1591 VNPKRTSYGGSGL

-1626 NNDLFVPPPP
+1626 SSDLYVPPPP
-1636 EFNAGPSANNGGDN
+1636 EFNAGPSAGNGD
-1650 ELVFAPPPQFCDT
+1650 ELVFAPPPQFSDNK
-1663 RQSQSR
+1663 QQQQQQQQQQQNR
-1669 VKIIGAIPKVGNNQV
+1669 VKIIGAIPKVTNNQV
-1684 KPPTGRLHSQ
+1684 KASGGRLHNQ

>member
-6 KQGACTAVGV
+6 KQ
-16 AAGSM
+16 
-21 SIAGGQAHVVQQQQ
+21 QQQPPQLQQQQ
-35 QQQQHV
+35 QQPQQQS
-41 HEPATGENCNP
+41 PQQQQQQNSPGNATQAIIGPQGGSTPQAQQNAEDALAAAENNTP
-52 EEGVLTARVHVPEL
+52 VNEGMLLARIHVPEL

-83 KQQCLASLPKVAT
+83 KQQCLASLPKEVAT

-171 LDYVANS
+171 LDYVQSS

-204 LTLATSLKKPSKVII
+204 LTLATTLKKPSKVII

-271 LYYSVIYKTD
+271 LYYSVIHKTD

-340 VCAVNNTDSSCI
+340 VCAVNNTDASCI

-361 KDSLNYANQT
+361 KDALNYANQT

-388 KSYQP
+388 KNYQP
-393 EEVVPFKG
+393 EEV
-401 PPRYNPKRRS
+401 
-411 VAFGGMTT
+411 
-419 SCSASNLGTLTRI
+419 
-432 PSSSEHQ
+432 
-439 GTIGSTSSSSSTL
+439 
-452 TRTISVDQY
+452 
-461 PTGALSRLSI
+461 
-471 AEQYSTGILSRTSTS
+471 
-486 ATTTSTTMTTTT
+486 
-498 TTTAASSASSS
+498 
-509 SSSSSSSGEPLYS
+509 
-522 CGNIK
+522 
-527 RNVASNIEQYAMGTL
+527 
-542 SRITPSNENY
+542 
-552 PNSGTLS
+552 
-559 RTPSSERQYATTG
+559 
-572 SLTRAPSNEQYSNTA
+572 
-587 TLSRTPST
+587 
-595 EKYSSTSISRASS
+595 
-608 TEQQQQQQQQH
+608 
-619 SSSNITRTESHQS
+619 
-632 NLNRVPSMER
+632 
-642 SDNGALQRI
+642 
-651 PSEQHLTGTTTTR
+651 
-664 AQLHEQTSHHSIIS
+664 
-678 RNEHLQNTIN
+678 
-688 RLPSEYQSP
+688 
-697 GTLRDPTAR
+697 
-706 SPAAEHYQNLRIEGL
+706 
-721 TRLHEH
+721 
-727 RIELQ
+727 
-732 HRLDIHGRTMEM
+732 
-744 PPSPSPSSRSLAP
+744 
-757 FSSASSSLSEGSN
+757 
-770 QPSGEDSASIVTDKS
+770 DKS

-819 CVESYSSGIAG
+819 CVESYNSGITG
-830 HLNINQGDILEVTGA
+830 HLTINQGDILEVTGA

-852 GVLRGQG
+852 GILRGQG

-874 HTNIPLGPQIVRE
+874 HTNIPLGPQPARD

-913 TAEPRT
+913 TSEPRT

-995 LIRRSGELVRMTV
+995 LIRKSGELVRMTV

-1018 QSAAALPTSQPNQRQ
+1018 QSAAALPTSQPIQRQ
-1033 YATLPRKGSTNVP
+1033 YATLPRKGNTNVVIG
-1046 MSGTLGRS
+1046 GTLGRS
-1054 PAPLPPRRD
+1054 PAPVPPRRD

-1078 VAGLEGGGEKD
+1078 VAGLEGGGERD
-1089 DRDDIAST
+1089 DRDEIAST
-1097 GGKSSSAESIHLPQQ
+1097 GAKSSSAESIHMPQQ

-1151 RQQGSAN
+1151 RQQGSAG
-1158 GQYGS
+1158 GQYSS
-1163 SMMSSHF
+1163 SMMSSSHF
-1170 QTGQATKSHP
+1170 QTTGQSTKSHP

-1197 RKGKSSSRVRFFG
+1197 RKGKSQSKVRFFG

-1233 SAILGAKGH
+1233 SSSLLAPKCH
-1242 RSQEDVNALIGRN
+1242 RSQEDVNTLNGRN
-1255 ALPPPNHP
+1255 GLPPPNHP

-1278 PNAPDVVTPSSVYDN
+1278 ANVPDVVTPASVYDN

-1305 ASSEGGYGVMSSFR
+1305 ATVEGGYGVMSSFR

-1339 SRSLPAHSTGSHIR
+1339 SRSLPANRPHLR

-1358 RTPNNGGFKQA
+1358 RNPPNNTMFKPTGSQQA
-1369 TNGQAP
+1369 LNN
-1375 SGSVTNVSAASNGV
+1375 NVGNMNSNGN
-1389 SSGNQAGSNN
+1389 GNN
-1399 QYAQPLKTNRSHSI
+1399 QYAQPLKTTRSHST
-1413 AGTRE
+1413 AGIRE
-1418 RKKKSITSSSSV
+1418 RKKKTVVLNSSSSV
-1430 TNLSSSVAAPPIP
+1430 TNLSSIASGANGTTVPSNSAPPIP

-1452 ENDEEEE
+1452 ENDDDEGEDD
-1459 EEREE
+1459 
-1464 EEETDEGE
+1464 ETDEDGE
-1472 SEITKELEKAAAR
+1472 SEIAKELEKAAAR
-1485 EKLESTRETSGNS
+1485 EKLEATRETSGNS
-1498 NASGSSSSGS
+1498 NTSGSSSSGS
-1508 SSLPHSFSVEEIQ
+1508 GSLPHSFSVEEIQ

-1534 NEFLLSQQTQQ
+1534 NDFLLQTQQ
-1545 LVEDGD
+1545 SLVEDGD

-1556 VSSDQDVPVGPPT
+1556 VSSDQDVPVGPPM
-1569 GFDDTSRND
+1569 GFDDTAVRNLA
-1578 NNAVQSTISSDKE
+1578 NQESNQHSGGAALLTTGVNPIDKE
-1591 NNNPKRMNYSSGM
+1591 SSQTKRPGYGGSGL

-1636 EFNAGPSANNGGDN
+1636 EFNAGPSAGSQDQ
-1650 ELVFAPPPQFCDT
+1650 EVLVFAPPPQFCDNKLQQQQQQT
-1663 RQSQSR
+1663 TSQNR
-1669 VKIIGAIPKVGNNQV
+1669 VKIIGAIPKVAGNQV
-1684 KPPTGRLHSQ
+1684 KASGGRALP

>member
-1 MEAGP
+1 
-6 KQGACTAVGV
+6 
-16 AAGSM
+16 
-21 SIAGGQAHVVQQQQ
+21 
-35 QQQQHV
+35 
-41 HEPATGENCNP
+41 
-52 EEGVLTARVHVPEL
+52 
-66 YVSKCLQFPKD
+66 
-77 QLVWDV
+77 
-83 KQQCLASLPKVAT
+83 
-96 WYRELKESFN
+96 LKESFN

-171 LDYVANS
+171 LDYVA
-178 QVEKIAKMCSKGL
+178 SK
-191 DPNFHCQETGETP
+191 TP
-204 LTLATSLKKPSKVII
+204 LTLATTLKKPSKVII

-340 VCAVNNTDSSCI
+340 VCAVNNTDASCI

-388 KSYQP
+388 KNYQP

-411 VAFGGMTT
+411 VAFAGTSMMTT

-432 PSSSEHQ
+432 PSTEQHAAASNAAGAVAAGTLTRTVSVEQYASITRVPSAEQYATAANLTRVPSTEQPYPPPPPSSTSGGTLVRVASEEKYTQHGVLSRASSGERYDPAATLTRVPSSSEQ
-439 GTIGSTSSSSSTL
+439 YPISTL
-452 TRTISVDQY
+452 TRV
-461 PTGALSRLSI
+461 
-471 AEQYSTGILSRTSTS
+471 
-486 ATTTSTTMTTTT
+486 
-498 TTTAASSASSS
+498 
-509 SSSSSSSGEPLYS
+509 
-522 CGNIK
+522 
-527 RNVASNIEQYAMGTL
+527 
-542 SRITPSNENY
+542 
-552 PNSGTLS
+552 
-559 RTPSSERQYATTG
+559 
-572 SLTRAPSNEQYSNTA
+572 
-587 TLSRTPST
+587 PST
-595 EKYSSTSISRASS
+595 EQYPAVAASLSRVPS
-608 TEQQQQQQQQH
+608 TEQYP
-619 SSSNITRTESHQS
+619 SSGSVAIVANVESATASHHHGS
-632 NLNRVPSMER
+632 LGRVPSVESSSR
-642 SDNGALQRI
+642 NDLPRI
-651 PSEQHLTGTTTTR
+651 PSEQNGHRLT
-664 AQLHEQTSHHSIIS
+664 
-678 RNEHLQNTIN
+678 
-688 RLPSEYQSP
+688 SEYQSP
-697 GTLRDPTAR
+697 NSLRDPNAR
-706 SPAAEHYQNLRIEGL
+706 LPAAAENYQNLRMEGL
-721 TRLHEH
+721 TRLQEH
-727 RIELQ
+727 RLELQ
-732 HRLDIHGRTMEM
+732 HRLDMHRTMEM
-744 PPSPSPSSRSLAP
+744 PPSPSPSSR
-757 FSSASSSLSEGSN
+757 N
-770 QPSGEDSASIVTDKS
+770 KS

-819 CVESYSSGIAG
+819 CVESYNSGITG
-830 HLNINQGDILEVTGA
+830 HLTINQGDILEVTGA

-874 HTNIPLGPQIVRE
+874 HTNIPLGPPQPARD

-913 TAEPRT
+913 TSEPRT

-983 DVTTASHEHVVD
+983 DVTTASHERVVD
-995 LIRRSGELVRMTV
+995 LIRKSGELVRMTV

-1018 QSAAALPTSQPNQRQ
+1018 QSAAALPTSQPIQRQ
-1033 YATLPRKGSTNVP
+1033 YATLPRKGNNSVVIG
-1046 MSGTLGRS
+1046 GTLGRS
-1054 PAPLPPRRD
+1054 PAPVPPRRD

-1078 VAGLEGGGEKD
+1078 VAGLEGGGERD
-1089 DRDDIAST
+1089 DRDEIAST
-1097 GGKSSSAESIHLPQQ
+1097 GAKSSSAESIHLPQQ
-1112 PSTGSNTGQNTPVQ
+1112 PSTGPNTGQNTPVQ

-1151 RQQGSAN
+1151 RQQGSAGN
-1158 GQYGS
+1158 QYSS

-1170 QTGQATKSHP
+1170 QTGQSTKSHP

-1197 RKGKSSSRVRFFG
+1197 RKGKSHSRVRFFG

-1225 PDLNVQAQ
+1225 PDLNVQVQ
-1233 SAILGAKGH
+1233 SSSLLAPKGH
-1242 RSQEDVNALIGRN
+1242 RSQEDVNALNGRN
-1255 ALPPPNHP
+1255 GLPPPNHP
-1263 PPPPPVGQVIKVNVG
+1263 PPPPPVGQVVKVNVG
-1278 PNAPDVVTPSSVYDN
+1278 ANVPDVVTPASVYDN

-1305 ASSEGGYGVMSSFR
+1305 ATVEGVYGVMSSFR

-1339 SRSLPAHSTGSHIR
+1339 SRSLPATRSHIR

-1358 RTPNNGGFKQA
+1358 RAPNTTFKPPGSQQALNNNVVANSCANGN
-1369 TNGQAP
+1369 TNN
-1375 SGSVTNVSAASNGV
+1375 ST
-1389 SSGNQAGSNN
+1389 NN
-1399 QYAQPLKTNRSHSI
+1399 QYAQPLKTNRSHSTVGI
-1413 AGTRE
+1413 RE
-1418 RKKKSITSSSSV
+1418 RKKKSVSASSSV
-1430 TNLSSSVAAPPIP
+1430 TNLSSIASPGANGGPAPPTSAPPIP

-1452 ENDEEEE
+1452 ENDDDEGED
-1459 EEREE
+1459 
-1464 EEETDEGE
+1464 ETDEDGE
-1472 SEITKELEKAAAR
+1472 SEIAKELEKAAAR
-1485 EKLESTRETSGNS
+1485 EKLEATRETSGNS
-1498 NASGSSSSGS
+1498 NTSGSSSSGS
-1508 SSLPHSFSVEEIQ
+1508 GSLPHSFSVEEIQ

-1534 NEFLLSQQTQQ
+1534 NDFLLQQTQQ
-1545 LVEDGD
+1545 SLAEDGD

-1556 VSSDQDVPVGPPT
+1556 VSSDQDVPVGPPM
-1569 GFDDTSRND
+1569 GFDDTANLRNLA
-1578 NNAVQSTISSDKE
+1578 NESNQHPGATLMAAGPMEKE
-1591 NNNPKRMNYSSGM
+1591 GSNPKIRPGYGGSGL

-1636 EFNAGPSANNGGDN
+1636 EFNAGNYY
-1650 ELVFAPPPQFCDT
+1650 
-1663 RQSQSR
+1663 
-1669 VKIIGAIPKVGNNQV
+1669 
-1684 KPPTGRLHSQ
+1684 

>member
-6 KQGACTAVGV
+6 KQQQPQQQQPQQPQQQ
-16 AAGSM
+16 SP
-21 SIAGGQAHVVQQQQ
+21 QQQQ
-35 QQQQHV
+35 QQQQDSSPGSTQSQSSASTIGPQGGPGQGQGQQNAEDV
-41 HEPATGENCNP
+41 LAVAENTPVN
-52 EEGVLTARVHVPEL
+52 EGVLLARIHVPEL

-83 KQQCLASLPKVAT
+83 KQQCLASLPK
-96 WYRELKESFN
+96 ELKESFN

-171 LDYVANS
+171 LDYVQSS

-204 LTLATSLKKPSKVII
+204 LTLATTLKKPSKVII

-340 VCAVNNTDSSCI
+340 VCAVNNTDASCI

-361 KDSLNYANQT
+361 KDALNYANQT

-388 KSYQP
+388 KNYQS
-393 EEVVPFKG
+393 EEV
-401 PPRYNPKRRS
+401 
-411 VAFGGMTT
+411 
-419 SCSASNLGTLTRI
+419 
-432 PSSSEHQ
+432 
-439 GTIGSTSSSSSTL
+439 
-452 TRTISVDQY
+452 
-461 PTGALSRLSI
+461 
-471 AEQYSTGILSRTSTS
+471 
-486 ATTTSTTMTTTT
+486 
-498 TTTAASSASSS
+498 
-509 SSSSSSSGEPLYS
+509 
-522 CGNIK
+522 
-527 RNVASNIEQYAMGTL
+527 
-542 SRITPSNENY
+542 
-552 PNSGTLS
+552 
-559 RTPSSERQYATTG
+559 
-572 SLTRAPSNEQYSNTA
+572 
-587 TLSRTPST
+587 
-595 EKYSSTSISRASS
+595 
-608 TEQQQQQQQQH
+608 
-619 SSSNITRTESHQS
+619 
-632 NLNRVPSMER
+632 
-642 SDNGALQRI
+642 
-651 PSEQHLTGTTTTR
+651 
-664 AQLHEQTSHHSIIS
+664 
-678 RNEHLQNTIN
+678 
-688 RLPSEYQSP
+688 
-697 GTLRDPTAR
+697 
-706 SPAAEHYQNLRIEGL
+706 
-721 TRLHEH
+721 
-727 RIELQ
+727 
-732 HRLDIHGRTMEM
+732 
-744 PPSPSPSSRSLAP
+744 
-757 FSSASSSLSEGSN
+757 
-770 QPSGEDSASIVTDKS
+770 DKS

-819 CVESYSSGIAG
+819 CVENYSSGITG
-830 HLNINQGDILEVTGA
+830 HLIINQGDILEGNVQKYFFDSKRVFVSLFLTVTGA

-874 HTNIPLGPQIVRE
+874 HTNIPLGPQPARDA
-887 GRNRVLGRRESQ
+887 RNRVLGRRESQ

-913 TAEPRT
+913 TSEPRT

-948 ARYPALQ
+948 AKYPALQ

-995 LIRRSGELVRMTV
+995 LIRKSGELVRMTV

-1018 QSAAALPTSQPNQRQ
+1018 QSAAALPTSQPIQRQ
-1033 YATLPRKGSTNVP
+1033 YATLPRKGNNNVVIG
-1046 MSGTLGRS
+1046 GTLGRS
-1054 PAPLPPRRD
+1054 PAPVPPRRD

-1078 VAGLEGGGEKD
+1078 VAGLEGGGERD
-1089 DRDDIAST
+1089 DRDEIAST
-1097 GGKSSSAESIHLPQQ
+1097 DAKSSSAESIHMPQQ
-1112 PSTGSNTGQNTPVQ
+1112 PTIGANTGQNTPVQ

-1151 RQQGSAN
+1151 RQQGSAG
-1158 GQYGS
+1158 GQYSS
-1163 SMMSSHF
+1163 SMMSSSHF
-1170 QTGQATKSHP
+1170 QTTTTGQSTKSHP

-1197 RKGKSSSRVRFFG
+1197 RKGKSQSRVRFFG

-1233 SAILGAKGH
+1233 SSSLLAPKCH
-1242 RSQEDVNALIGRN
+1242 RSQEDVNALNGRN
-1255 ALPPPNHP
+1255 GLPPPNHP
-1263 PPPPPVGQVIKVNVG
+1263 PPPPPVGQVVKVNVG
-1278 PNAPDVVTPSSVYDN
+1278 PNVPDVVTPASVYDN

-1305 ASSEGGYGVMSSFR
+1305 AAIDGSYGVMSSFR

-1339 SRSLPAHSTGSHIR
+1339 SRSLPANRPHLRKSQSLRSPPSSATFKSTGSQ
-1353 KSHSL
+1353 
-1358 RTPNNGGFKQA
+1358 QA
-1369 TNGQAP
+1369 LNI
-1375 SGSVTNVSAASNGV
+1375 NVNMNSNGNGTN
-1389 SSGNQAGSNN
+1389 SINN
-1399 QYAQPLKTNRSHSI
+1399 QYAQPLKTTRSHST
-1413 AGTRE
+1413 AGIRE
-1418 RKKKSITSSSSV
+1418 RKKKTVVTTSSSV
-1430 TNLSSSVAAPPIP
+1430 TNLSSIASGANGTPTPPTSAPPIP

-1452 ENDEEEE
+1452 ENDEGED
-1459 EEREE
+1459 
-1464 EEETDEGE
+1464 ETDEDGE
-1472 SEITKELEKAAAR
+1472 SEIAKELEKAAAR
-1485 EKLESTRETSGNS
+1485 EKLEATRETSGNS
-1498 NASGSSSSGS
+1498 NTSGSSSSGS
-1508 SSLPHSFSVEEIQ
+1508 GSLPHSFSVEEIQ

-1534 NEFLLSQQTQQ
+1534 NDFLLQQTQQ
-1545 LVEDGD
+1545 SLVEDGD

-1556 VSSDQDVPVGPPT
+1556 VSSDQDVPVGPPM
-1569 GFDDTSRND
+1569 GFDDTAARNLA
-1578 NNAVQSTISSDKE
+1578 NQESNQHSTAGGTTLLTGGGPIEKE
-1591 NNNPKRMNYSSGM
+1591 INQTKRPGYGGSGL

-1636 EFNAGPSANNGGDN
+1636 EFNAGPSAGGHDQ
-1650 ELVFAPPPQFCDT
+1650 EVVVFAPPPQFCDNKQQT
-1663 RQSQSR
+1663 QQTAQNR
-1669 VKIIGAIPKVGNNQV
+1669 VKIIGAIPKAAGNQV
-1684 KPPTGRLHSQ
+1684 KASGGRLP